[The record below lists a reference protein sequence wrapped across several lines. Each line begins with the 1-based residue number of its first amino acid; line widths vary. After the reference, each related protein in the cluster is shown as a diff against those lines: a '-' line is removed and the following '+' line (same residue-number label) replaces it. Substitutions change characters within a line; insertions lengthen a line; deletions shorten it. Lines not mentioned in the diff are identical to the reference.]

1 MRKHLRGNSGMRFLA
16 ILTAVALT
24 LGSVDVTALAS
35 AAGQNAAEQTAVEP
49 KNTEGQAA
57 VSGETEG
64 QGEPKNDGEQPGGN
78 GNAVP
83 GSGPKQNTDAP
94 EDNETP
100 ADPEGT
106 GETSGEQKD
115 ELETREADI
124 AIYGSTQAESGKLAY
139 LDPTVLRPAG
149 DGRWSN
155 DNGNLLWF
163 GKETDGTPMQY
174 RILSSTNVFSTD
186 AKNGGLLLNSVKKY
200 KTENSENWWGTDFYN
215 TAALTSQESGA
226 IARAKD
232 MSGTSYT
239 TFVFNANRSYYWN
252 ALTALYTDGTDM
264 TGINGASMYLD
275 PSRIL
280 MVSKTGSMKYNSDS
294 ELHSITNEQYK
305 DADWKLTLLDADK
318 SVTDAALSYTGTRTD
333 TGAGQYQI
341 TCTYQGATDDKLSI
355 MVTDKDYNAEGA
367 QILCYG
373 YVNPDN
379 KNNRKTDNGSGSYTI
394 EGTFS
399 IAENTGVTAENL
411 KSSYHM
417 YLIVEHTSGQYN
429 DNLYGTDYASEPYE
443 VQVGEAETHYMCGY
457 TGTSWDEH
465 RKLHP
470 ACGWT
475 YSTYTFKP
483 WNRTDSL
490 PTEAG
495 YYYLV
500 NDVELTETWNVPTGW
515 TYLCLSGK
523 SITMNGNGAAI
534 SVSTNGKLHLTDCK
548 EENNHITHA
557 EGYEGSGIAISGNS
571 NKVDDKGKVYLYN
584 IKITGNKAEKGGG
597 IYCENADSGSF
608 QVSRDTVIDGNTA
621 LDGTTPNNVYLC
633 KDQRIYVQDP
643 GEKMR
648 IGVTT
653 DVTPTEEKSVTIT
666 KFGNIADANYV
677 FSDQEY
683 DMGTVQDTQYSDR
696 YNLTL
701 ILRTAAI
708 TATEAD
714 GTAASRSLGL
724 GTSILRNPAI
734 PTETDAWS
742 GSYVWFGYSFDYNN
756 SNNPGKP
763 VKYRVLSKDTTEL
776 GKNGE
781 HTLFLDSEGLKVDA
795 RTYTGKSNSVITYMS
810 SFYNYSKAAENNA
823 LVVSK
828 ITEQGKEDS
837 PFFILTPEQ
846 AKSGRYGYSNSG
858 TGASIRK
865 GMIGSETQINWWL
878 HGGEAYVT
886 ADGAIAQGNNVA
898 AGGGMTTNVDLS
910 KILLS
915 EVTSNADDG
924 ATGAAGK
931 LGTAYKLTLLAGK
944 DEKSGTENIKIVP
957 DTNIQRTEDEVT
969 LTYDLSHY
977 AKEGYSIS
985 TTYYRINQV
994 SVLFLDKEYTEG
1006 NTNGA
1011 KLLGCV
1017 KVDEQ
1022 KEFKDYKWSNF
1033 YDKGLNGSYTKK
1045 FTVPEGLRDKQCGRD
1060 YHAYLIAEQV
1070 NGEHESN
1077 FASAPVEITIP
1088 KGSYQIVHTVVKP
1101 QGEEVTY
1108 DAQNPIDVTGFFTL
1122 DSRLAPYMDQVTVTY
1137 ELLTGEGVTGV
1148 GTLDENQKLTVTKC
1162 GTFKIK
1168 VTTSAVN
1175 DAAGDPLYSEGEA
1188 VATLT
1193 VKKAAGSMGDV
1204 TVANTDSAKTD
1215 IIYGD
1220 TWSVS
1225 TDSDTNSTVSYTYW
1239 LSSQSE
1245 EQATA
1250 TRPTDVGTYTVKAT
1264 YAATDLYEA
1273 CSKTA
1278 EFTILPRPA
1287 ALQWSETKLTYKGDA
1302 QSVTATVTNKVSPD
1316 TDDSFNLEYTGN
1328 TEIEAG
1334 NYTAGVTA
1342 LGNPNYTLDG
1352 AANTSQSWSIAYLT
1366 APASPLSVTGTKG
1379 QNDWYVS
1386 EVTLRA
1392 ADGYQISA
1400 DGGAT
1405 WQGGFGYTT
1414 SGTYHEGQT
1423 YRLRQT
1429 DTGYI
1434 TAPAALPVIKVDLTA
1449 PTGKLQINTREIEQ
1463 TDSVLWKWFFRE
1475 KAEIT
1480 VTAADEVS
1488 GVAKIEYQSVNA
1500 PGGYQENGYWKKL
1513 DDSNRLTIPVNA
1525 SQILYFKITDSAG
1538 NESILNSNGV
1548 VVYTDATATG
1558 EVNFVKTTTADQDTG
1573 IRVAENTVASIKE
1586 GTEEAAAGAYQI
1598 KEVNGEKHLILTA
1611 AYLKSLTDGTHT
1623 LTAAYDANGHAWDDG
1638 AEGEKPADST
1648 ITVVVSR
1655 AQGVVTILGEQSKVY
1670 DGRPVSRPSITTE
1683 NDRGTNNANV
1693 TIEYKVK
1700 GADDSTY
1707 TKEAPKDYGTYVVRV
1722 TVAQDDSHTEAVVTK
1737 EFSITKKRM
1746 TLTAEDYSGTYDG
1759 QKHAITVTV
1768 TDPADVEISYRAS
1781 ENASWQSTPVT
1792 YRDAGTYTVYYQ
1804 VTSENYETETGSRT
1818 ITITPKTVAL
1828 TWGTTTFTYDGTE
1841 KIPTVTVD
1849 SSSLYSGDSCQVT
1862 GMKGAQKA
1870 AGTYSAEA
1878 AALDN
1883 ANYQLP
1889 DGKTVA
1895 FTIEKAAVTIQAD
1908 DAGKHIE
1915 KADPKLTYRITEGT
1929 LAEGDSLKGI
1939 TVSREKGETAG
1950 AYKIMAGLAAGAE
1963 SENPNYEITVSDK
1976 AGVFTIGDH
1985 DQAKVSAVAAAPTCT
2000 KNGSTEERSCSVCEK
2015 VMTASVEIPALGH
2028 DWTGEWKVV
2037 KEATATEN
2045 GRQEKTCGREG
2056 CGQKMYEVIPATGQS
2071 PDEDGTG
2078 QGDLS
2083 VDLEITQDAPIA
2095 SGGIYNTKKELL
2107 DAPGIFSEAEKT
2119 AIAEGKEAKVWVEI
2133 TKTDLAEEE
2142 KAAFEQEAKKTAGEN
2157 AKLVYFSA
2165 ELFRQIGENVERIS
2179 EPGAKIRLTIRIPD
2193 ELVNTDSTISR
2204 EYFIL
2209 RMHDGELTVLN
2220 GSFDKD
2226 TREYTFETDKF
2237 SDYAIVCK
2245 DTKIETKP
2253 DDKKTGSSGGSSKAP
2268 VTSAATGDRNQ
2279 PLAWMLLAVAAT
2291 GIIAVAIR
2299 RKKRQ

>member
-1 MRKHLRGNSGMRFLA
+1 MRKYLRGNSGMRFLA

-49 KNTEGQAA
+49 KNTEGRAA

-64 QGEPKNDGEQPGGN
+64 QDEPENDGDQPGVN
-78 GNAVP
+78 ENTKP
-83 GSGPKQNTDAP
+83 GSAPKQNTDAP

-106 GETSGEQKD
+106 GETS
-115 ELETREADI
+115 ADP
-124 AIYGSTQAESGKLAY
+124 E
-139 LDPTVLRPAG
+139 
-149 DGRWSN
+149 
-155 DNGNLLWF
+155 
-163 GKETDGTPMQY
+163 
-174 RILSSTNVFSTD
+174 
-186 AKNGGLLLNSVKKY
+186 
-200 KTENSENWWGTDFYN
+200 GTD
-215 TAALTSQESGA
+215 E
-226 IARAKD
+226 
-232 MSGTSYT
+232 
-239 TFVFNANRSYYWN
+239 
-252 ALTALYTDGTDM
+252 
-264 TGINGASMYLD
+264 
-275 PSRIL
+275 
-280 MVSKTGSMKYNSDS
+280 
-294 ELHSITNEQYK
+294 
-305 DADWKLTLLDADK
+305 
-318 SVTDAALSYTGTRTD
+318 
-333 TGAGQYQI
+333 
-341 TCTYQGATDDKLSI
+341 
-355 MVTDKDYNAEGA
+355 
-367 QILCYG
+367 
-373 YVNPDN
+373 
-379 KNNRKTDNGSGSYTI
+379 
-394 EGTFS
+394 
-399 IAENTGVTAENL
+399 
-411 KSSYHM
+411 
-417 YLIVEHTSGQYN
+417 TSGQYN
-429 DNLYGTDYASEPYE
+429 NDLYGTDYASEPYE
-443 VQVGEAETHYMCGY
+443 VQVGESETHYMCGY
-457 TGTSWDEH
+457 TGTNWDEH
-465 RKLHP
+465 IKLHP
-470 ACGWT
+470 ACGWR
-475 YSTYTFKP
+475 YNIYTFTP

-495 YYYLV
+495 SYYLV

-523 SITMNGNGAAI
+523 SITMKGNGAAI
-534 SVSTNGKLHLTDCK
+534 SVSTNGKLLLTDC
-548 EENNHITHA
+548 EEADNRITHA
-557 EGYEGSGIAISGNS
+557 EGYEGSGIALSGS
-571 NKVDDKGKVYLYN
+571 GSKGDDEGKVYLYN

-597 IYCENADSGSF
+597 IYCENADEGSF

-621 LDGTTPNNVYLC
+621 LDGTTPDNVYLC
-633 KDQRIYVQDP
+633 KNQRIYVQDP

-653 DVTPTEEKSVTIT
+653 DVTPTEEKPVTIT
-666 KFGNIADANYV
+666 KFGNVTNANYV

-701 ILRTAAI
+701 IPRTAAI
-708 TATEAD
+708 TATDAD
-714 GTAASRSLGL
+714 GTVTSRSLGL
-724 GTSILRNPAI
+724 GTSIMRNPAI

-742 GSYVWFGYSFDYNN
+742 GSYVWFGYSFDYNA

-781 HTLFLDSEGLKVDA
+781 HTLFLDSEGLKVDE
-795 RTYTGKSNSVITYMS
+795 RKYSSDKSSGSPVISYMS
-810 SFYNYSKAAENNA
+810 DFYRYSKTAEKNA
-823 LVVSK
+823 LVVST
-828 ITEQGKEDS
+828 ITETGGENC

-858 TGASIRK
+858 TGAGRGKSL
-865 GMIGSETQINWWL
+865 MGSGEKIKWWL
-878 HGGEAYVT
+878 HGGESYVT
-886 ADGAIAQGNNVA
+886 TDGTIVQGKDTT

-915 EVTSNADDG
+915 EVTSNADDA

-944 DEKSGTENIKIVP
+944 QDNGTENMRIDSTDV
-957 DTNIQRTEDEVT
+957 QRTEDEVT

-977 AKEGYSIS
+977 AKEGYPAS

-1022 KEFKDYKWSNF
+1022 KEFKDNKWNTS
-1033 YDKGLNGSYTKK
+1033 YDKGLNGSCTKK
-1045 FTVPEGLRDKQCGRD
+1045 FTVPEGLENKQCGKD

-1088 KGSYQIVHTVVKP
+1088 KGSYRIVHTVVKP
-1101 QGEEVTY
+1101 QGDEVTY
-1108 DAQNPIDVTGFFTL
+1108 DAKNPIDVTGFFTL
-1122 DSRLAPYMDQVTVTY
+1122 DSRLAPYKDQVTVTY
-1137 ELLTGEGVTGV
+1137 ELLTGESVTGV

-1175 DAAGDPLYSEGEA
+1175 DTAGDPLYSEGEA

-1220 TWSVS
+1220 TWTAS
-1225 TDSDTNSTVSYTYW
+1225 TSSTTNQDVSYTYW

-1250 TRPTDVGTYTVKAT
+1250 TLPTAAGTYTVRAT
-1264 YAATDLYEA
+1264 YAATDLYEV

-1316 TDDSFNLEYTGN
+1316 TDDSFKLEYTGN
-1328 TEIEAG
+1328 TEKEAG

-1366 APASPLSVTGTKG
+1366 APASPLSVTGTEG

-1386 EVTLRA
+1386 EVTLKA

-1429 DTGYI
+1429 ATGYI
-1434 TAPAALPVIKVDLTA
+1434 TAPTALPIIKVDLTA

-1513 DDSNRLTIPVNA
+1513 DTNSLAIPANA
-1525 SQILYFKITDSAG
+1525 SQILYFKITDNAG
-1538 NESILNSNGV
+1538 NVTILNSNGV

-1586 GTEEAAAGAYQI
+1586 GTEEVAAGAYQI

-1611 AYLKSLTDGTHT
+1611 AYLKSLTDGAHT
-1623 LTAAYDANGHAWDDG
+1623 LTAAYDANGHAWEDG

-1670 DGRPVSRPSITTE
+1670 DGRPVSKPSITTDNE
-1683 NDRGTNNANV
+1683 RGTNDANV
-1693 TIEYKVK
+1693 TIVYKVK

-1746 TLTAEDYSGTYDG
+1746 TLTAEDCSGTYDG

-1781 ENASWQSTPVT
+1781 EDASWQSAPVT

-1828 TWGTTTFTYDGTE
+1828 TWGTTMFTYDGIE

-1849 SSSLYSGDSCQVT
+1849 SSSLCDGDSCQVT

-1870 AGTYSAEA
+1870 AGIYRAEA

-1889 DGKTVA
+1889 DGKTAA
-1895 FTIEKAAVTIQAD
+1895 FTIQKAAVTIQAD

-1915 KADPKLTYRITEGT
+1915 KADPKLTYRIAEGT

-1976 AGVFTIGDH
+1976 AGAFTIGDH
-1985 DQAKVSAVAAAPTCT
+1985 DQAKVSAAAAAPTCT

-2015 VMTASVEIPALGH
+2015 VMIASVEIPALGH

-2078 QGDLS
+2078 QGDLR

-2107 DAPGIFSEAEKT
+2107 DAPGIFSEAEKA

-2157 AKLVYFSA
+2157 ARLVYFSA
-2165 ELFRQIGENVERIS
+2165 ELFRQIGESVERIS
-2179 EPGAKIRLTIRIPD
+2179 EPGAKIHLTIRIPD

-2204 EYFIL
+2204 EYLIL

-2245 DTKIETKP
+2245 DTRIETKP
-2253 DDKKTGSSGGSSKAP
+2253 DDRKNDSKGSSGGSSKAP
-2268 VTSAATGDRNQ
+2268 VTSANTGDRNQ
-2279 PLAWMLLAVAAT
+2279 PLAWMILAVAAT
-2291 GIIAVAIR
+2291 GIIAAAIR

>member
-1 MRKHLRGNSGMRFLA
+1 MRKYLRGNSGMRFLA

-35 AAGQNAAEQTAVEP
+35 AAEQTAVEP
-49 KNTEGQAA
+49 EDTEGRAA
-57 VSGETEG
+57 VSGENEG
-64 QGEPKNDGEQPGGN
+64 QDEPENDGEQPGVN
-78 GNAVP
+78 ENTKP
-83 GSGPKQNTDAP
+83 GSAPKQNTDAP

-100 ADPEGT
+100 AAPEGT
-106 GETSGEQKD
+106 GETS
-115 ELETREADI
+115 ADP
-124 AIYGSTQAESGKLAY
+124 E
-139 LDPTVLRPAG
+139 
-149 DGRWSN
+149 
-155 DNGNLLWF
+155 
-163 GKETDGTPMQY
+163 
-174 RILSSTNVFSTD
+174 
-186 AKNGGLLLNSVKKY
+186 
-200 KTENSENWWGTDFYN
+200 GTD
-215 TAALTSQESGA
+215 E
-226 IARAKD
+226 
-232 MSGTSYT
+232 
-239 TFVFNANRSYYWN
+239 
-252 ALTALYTDGTDM
+252 
-264 TGINGASMYLD
+264 
-275 PSRIL
+275 
-280 MVSKTGSMKYNSDS
+280 
-294 ELHSITNEQYK
+294 
-305 DADWKLTLLDADK
+305 
-318 SVTDAALSYTGTRTD
+318 
-333 TGAGQYQI
+333 
-341 TCTYQGATDDKLSI
+341 
-355 MVTDKDYNAEGA
+355 
-367 QILCYG
+367 
-373 YVNPDN
+373 
-379 KNNRKTDNGSGSYTI
+379 
-394 EGTFS
+394 
-399 IAENTGVTAENL
+399 
-411 KSSYHM
+411 
-417 YLIVEHTSGQYN
+417 TSGQYN
-429 DNLYGTDYASEPYE
+429 NDLYGTDYASEPYE
-443 VQVGEAETHYMCGY
+443 VQVGESETHYMCGY

-465 RKLHP
+465 KKLHP
-470 ACGWT
+470 ACGWR
-475 YSTYTFKP
+475 YNIYTFTP

-495 YYYLV
+495 NYYLV

-523 SITMNGNGAAI
+523 SITMKGNGAAI
-534 SVSTNGKLHLTDCK
+534 SVSTKGKLHLTDCK
-548 EENNHITHA
+548 EADNRITHA
-557 EGYEGSGIAISGNS
+557 EGYEGSGIAISGS
-571 NKVDDKGKVYLYN
+571 SSKGDDEGKVYLYN

-597 IYCENADSGSF
+597 IYCENADEGSF

-621 LDGTTPNNVYLC
+621 LDGTTPDNVYLC
-633 KDQRIYVQDP
+633 KNQRIYVQDP

-653 DVTPTEEKSVTIT
+653 DVAPTEEKPVTIT
-666 KFGNIADANYV
+666 KFGNVTNANYV

-683 DMGTVQDTQYSDR
+683 DMGTVQDTQYS
-696 YNLTL
+696 NL
-701 ILRTAAI
+701 ILIPRTAAI
-708 TATEAD
+708 TATDAD
-714 GTAASRSLGL
+714 GTVTSRSLGL
-724 GTSILRNPAI
+724 GTSIMRNPAI

-742 GSYVWFGYSFDYNN
+742 GSYVWFGYSFDYNA

-781 HTLFLDSEGLKVDA
+781 HTLFLDSEGLKVDE
-795 RTYTGKSNSVITYMS
+795 RKYSSDKSSGYPVISYIS
-810 SFYNYSKAAENNA
+810 DFYGYSKTAEKNA
-823 LVVSK
+823 LVVST
-828 ITEQGKEDS
+828 ITETGGENC

-858 TGASIRK
+858 TGAGRGKSL
-865 GMIGSETQINWWL
+865 IGSGKEIKWWL
-878 HGGEAYVT
+878 HGGESYVT
-886 ADGAIAQGNNVA
+886 TDGTIVQGKDTT

-915 EVTSNADDG
+915 EVV
-924 ATGAAGK
+924 TGEAGK
-931 LGTAYKLTLLAGK
+931 LGAEYKLTLLAGK
-944 DEKSGTENIKIVP
+944 NDYDRENIKIEP
-957 DTNIQRTEDEVT
+957 DTTDIKRTEDEVT
-969 LTYDLSHY
+969 VSYTLRNTNW
-977 AKEGYSIS
+977 
-985 TTYYRINQV
+985 TTYRINQV
-994 SVLFLDKEYTEG
+994 SVLFFDKPYG
-1006 NTNGA
+1006 DSDA
-1011 KLLGCV
+1011 KLLAYEKIEGQQFSN
-1017 KVDEQ
+1017 KNDYGIYVDQ
-1022 KEFKDYKWSNF
+1022 SR
-1033 YDKGLNGSYTKK
+1033 KK
-1045 FTVPEGLRDKQCGRD
+1045 SFTVPEGLRDKQCGVN

-1101 QGEEVTY
+1101 QGDEVTY

-1122 DSRLAPYMDQVTVTY
+1122 DSRLTPYKDKVTVTY
-1137 ELLTGEGVTGV
+1137 ELLTGEGVTGT
-1148 GTLDENQKLTVTKC
+1148 GTLDENHRLTVTKC

-1175 DAAGDPLYSEGEA
+1175 DTAGDPLYSEGEA

-1220 TWSVS
+1220 TWTAS
-1225 TDSDTNSTVSYTYW
+1225 TSSTTNQDVSYTYW
-1239 LSSQSE
+1239 LNSQSE
-1245 EQATA
+1245 EQAAA
-1250 TRPTDVGTYTVKAT
+1250 TQPTDAGTYTVKAT

-1278 EFTILPRPA
+1278 EFTILPKPA

-1316 TDDSFNLEYTGN
+1316 TDDSFKLEYTGN
-1328 TEIEAG
+1328 TEKEAG

-1429 DTGYI
+1429 ATGYI
-1434 TAPAALPVIKVDLTA
+1434 TAPTALPVIKVDLTA

-1463 TDSVLWKWFFRE
+1463 TDRILWKWFFRE
-1475 KAEIT
+1475 KAEIA

-1488 GVAKIEYQSVNA
+1488 GVARIEYQSVNA

-1513 DDSNRLTIPVNA
+1513 DTNSLAIPANA
-1525 SQILYFKITDSAG
+1525 SQILYFKITDNAG
-1538 NESILNSNGV
+1538 NVTILNSNGV

-1586 GTEEAAAGAYQI
+1586 GTEDVAAGAYQI

-1611 AYLKSLTDGTHT
+1611 AYLKSLTDGAHT
-1623 LTAAYDANGHAWDDG
+1623 LTAAYDANGHAWEDG

-1707 TKEAPKDYGTYVVRV
+1707 TKEAPKDYGTYVIRV

-1759 QKHAITVTV
+1759 QKHGITVTV
-1768 TDPADVEISYRAS
+1768 TEPADAEISYRAS
-1781 ENASWQSTPVT
+1781 EDASWQSAPVT

-1828 TWGTTTFTYDGTE
+1828 TWGITMFTYDGTE
-1841 KIPTVTVD
+1841 KIPTVTVN
-1849 SSSLYSGDSCQVT
+1849 SSSLCDGDSCQVT

-1870 AGTYSAEA
+1870 AGTYRAEV

-1889 DGKTVA
+1889 DGKTAV
-1895 FTIEKAAVTIQAD
+1895 FTIQKAAVTIQAD

-1939 TVSREKGETAG
+1939 TVSREEGETAG
-1950 AYKIMAGLAAGAE
+1950 AYKIIAGLAAGAE

-1976 AGVFTIGDH
+1976 AGAFTIGDH
-1985 DQAKVSAVAAAPTCT
+1985 DQAKVSAAAAAPTCT

-2015 VMTASVEIPALGH
+2015 VMIASVEIPALGH

-2078 QGDLS
+2078 QGDLR

-2299 RKKRQ
+2299 RKK

>member
-1 MRKHLRGNSGMRFLA
+1 MRKYLRGNSGMRFLA

-49 KNTEGQAA
+49 EDTEGRAA

-64 QGEPKNDGEQPGGN
+64 KDEPENDGEQPGVN
-78 GNAVP
+78 ENTKP
-83 GSGPKQNTDAP
+83 GSAPKQNTDAP

-100 ADPEGT
+100 AAPEGT
-106 GETSGEQKD
+106 D
-115 ELETREADI
+115 E
-124 AIYGSTQAESGKLAY
+124 
-139 LDPTVLRPAG
+139 
-149 DGRWSN
+149 
-155 DNGNLLWF
+155 
-163 GKETDGTPMQY
+163 
-174 RILSSTNVFSTD
+174 
-186 AKNGGLLLNSVKKY
+186 
-200 KTENSENWWGTDFYN
+200 
-215 TAALTSQESGA
+215 
-226 IARAKD
+226 
-232 MSGTSYT
+232 
-239 TFVFNANRSYYWN
+239 
-252 ALTALYTDGTDM
+252 
-264 TGINGASMYLD
+264 
-275 PSRIL
+275 
-280 MVSKTGSMKYNSDS
+280 
-294 ELHSITNEQYK
+294 
-305 DADWKLTLLDADK
+305 
-318 SVTDAALSYTGTRTD
+318 
-333 TGAGQYQI
+333 
-341 TCTYQGATDDKLSI
+341 
-355 MVTDKDYNAEGA
+355 
-367 QILCYG
+367 
-373 YVNPDN
+373 
-379 KNNRKTDNGSGSYTI
+379 
-394 EGTFS
+394 
-399 IAENTGVTAENL
+399 
-411 KSSYHM
+411 
-417 YLIVEHTSGQYN
+417 TSGQYN
-429 DNLYGTDYASEPYE
+429 NDLYGTDYASEPYE
-443 VQVGEAETHYMCGY
+443 VQVGESEMHYMCGY

-465 RKLHP
+465 KKLHP
-470 ACGWT
+470 ACGWR
-475 YSTYTFKP
+475 YNIYTFTP

-495 YYYLV
+495 NYYLV

-523 SITMNGNGAAI
+523 SITMKGNGAVI
-534 SVSTNGKLHLTDCK
+534 SVSTKGKLHLTDCK
-548 EENNHITHA
+548 EADNRITHA
-557 EGYEGSGIAISGNS
+557 EGYAGSGIAISGS
-571 NKVDDKGKVYLYN
+571 SSKGDDEGKVYLYN

-597 IYCENADSGSF
+597 IYCENADEGSF

-621 LDGTTPNNVYLC
+621 LDGTTPDNVYLC
-633 KDQRIYVQDP
+633 KNQRIYVQDP

-653 DVTPTEEKSVTIT
+653 DVAPTEEKPVTIT
-666 KFGNIADANYV
+666 KFGNVTNANYV

-683 DMGTVQDTQYSDR
+683 DMGTVQDTQYS
-696 YNLTL
+696 NLTL
-701 ILRTAAI
+701 IPRTAAI
-708 TATEAD
+708 TTTDAD
-714 GTAASRSLGL
+714 GTVTSRSLGL
-724 GTSILRNPAI
+724 GTSIMRNPAI

-742 GSYVWFGYSFDYNN
+742 GSYVWFGYSFNYNAL
-756 SNNPGKP
+756 NNPGKP

-781 HTLFLDSEGLKVDA
+781 HTLFLDSEGLKVDE
-795 RTYTGKSNSVITYMS
+795 RKYSSDKSSGYPVISYMS
-810 SFYNYSKAAENNA
+810 DFYGYSKAAEKNA
-823 LVVSK
+823 LVVST
-828 ITEQGKEDS
+828 ITETGGENC

-858 TGASIRK
+858 TGAGRGKSL
-865 GMIGSETQINWWL
+865 IGSGKEIKWWL
-878 HGGEAYVT
+878 HGGESYVT
-886 ADGAIAQGNNVA
+886 TDGTIVQGKDTT

-915 EVTSNADDG
+915 EVV
-924 ATGAAGK
+924 TGEAGK
-931 LGTAYKLTLLAGK
+931 LGAEYKLTLLAGK
-944 DEKSGTENIKIVP
+944 NDYDRENIKIEP
-957 DTNIQRTEDEVT
+957 DTTDIKRTEDEVT
-969 LTYDLSHY
+969 VSYTLRNTNW
-977 AKEGYSIS
+977 
-985 TTYYRINQV
+985 TTYRINQV
-994 SVLFLDKEYTEG
+994 SVLFFDKPYG
-1006 NTNGA
+1006 DSDA
-1011 KLLGCV
+1011 KLLAYEKIEGQQFSN
-1017 KVDEQ
+1017 KNDYGIYVDQRRE
-1022 KEFKDYKWSNF
+1022 KS
-1033 YDKGLNGSYTKK
+1033 

-1088 KGSYQIVHTVVKP
+1088 KGSYQIVHTVVNP

-1122 DSRLAPYMDQVTVTY
+1122 DSRLAPYKDKVTVTY
-1137 ELLTGEGVTGV
+1137 ELLTGEGVTGT
-1148 GTLDENQKLTVTKC
+1148 GTLDENHRLTVTKC

-1175 DAAGDPLYSEGEA
+1175 DTAGDPLYSEGEA

-1215 IIYGD
+1215 ILYGD
-1220 TWSVS
+1220 TWTAS
-1225 TDSDTNSTVSYTYW
+1225 TSSTTNQDVSYTYW

-1245 EQATA
+1245 EQAAA
-1250 TRPTDVGTYTVKAT
+1250 TQPNDAGTYTVKAT

-1316 TDDSFNLEYTGN
+1316 TDDSFKLEYIGN
-1328 TEIEAG
+1328 TETEAG
-1334 NYTAGVTA
+1334 NYTARVTA
-1342 LGNPNYTLDG
+1342 LGNPNYTLDS

-1366 APASPLSVTGTKG
+1366 APESPLSVTGTEG
-1379 QNDWYVS
+1379 QNGWYVS

-1400 DGGAT
+1400 DDGAT
-1405 WQGGFGYTT
+1405 WQDSFVYAV
-1414 SGTYHEGQT
+1414 SGSHNEKQT
-1423 YRLRQT
+1423 YCLRQT
-1429 DTGYI
+1429 ATGYI
-1434 TAPAALPVIKVDLTA
+1434 TAPTALPVIKVDLTA

-1463 TDSVLWKWFFRE
+1463 TDRILWKWFFRE

-1488 GVAKIEYQSVNA
+1488 GAARIEYQSVNV

-1513 DDSNRLTIPVNA
+1513 DDSNRLAIPANA
-1525 SQILYFKITDSAG
+1525 SQILYFKITDNAG
-1538 NESILNSNGV
+1538 NVTILNSNGV

-1558 EVNFVKTTTADQDTG
+1558 EVSFVKTTTADQDTG

-1586 GTEEAAAGAYQI
+1586 GTEDVAAGAYQI

-1611 AYLKSLTDGTHT
+1611 AYLKSLTDGAHT
-1623 LTAAYDANGHAWDDG
+1623 LTAAYDANGHAWEDG

-1670 DGRPVSRPSITTE
+1670 DGRPVSKPSITTDNE
-1683 NDRGTNNANV
+1683 RGTNDANV
-1693 TIEYKVK
+1693 TIVYKVK

-1722 TVAQDDSHTEAVVTK
+1722 TVAQDDSHTEAVDTK

-1759 QKHAITVTV
+1759 QKHGITVTV
-1768 TDPADVEISYRAS
+1768 TEPADAEISYRAS
-1781 ENASWQSTPVT
+1781 EDASWQSAPVT

-1828 TWGTTTFTYDGTE
+1828 TWGTTMFTYDGTE

-1849 SSSLYSGDSCQVT
+1849 SSSLCDGDSCQVT

-1870 AGTYSAEA
+1870 AGIYRAEA

-1889 DGKTVA
+1889 DGKTAA
-1895 FTIEKAAVTIQAD
+1895 FTIQKAAVTIQAD

-1915 KADPKLTYRITEGT
+1915 KADPKLTYRIAEGT

-1976 AGVFTIGDH
+1976 AGAFTIGDH
-1985 DQAKVSAVAAAPTCT
+1985 DQAKVSAAAAAPTCT

-2015 VMTASVEIPALGH
+2015 VMIASVEIPALGH

-2078 QGDLS
+2078 QGDLR

-2107 DAPGIFSEAEKT
+2107 DAPGIFSEAEKA

-2157 AKLVYFSA
+2157 ARLVYFSA
-2165 ELFRQIGENVERIS
+2165 ELFRQIGESVERIS
-2179 EPGAKIRLTIRIPD
+2179 EPGAKIHLTIRIPD

-2204 EYFIL
+2204 EYLIL

-2245 DTKIETKP
+2245 DTRIETKP
-2253 DDKKTGSSGGSSKAP
+2253 DDRKNDSKGSSGGSSKAP
-2268 VTSAATGDRNQ
+2268 VTSANTGDRNQ
-2279 PLAWMLLAVAAT
+2279 PLAWMILAVAAT
-2291 GIIAVAIR
+2291 GIIAAAIR

>member
-1 MRKHLRGNSGMRFLA
+1 MRKYLRGNSGMRFLA

-49 KNTEGQAA
+49 EDTEGRAA

-64 QGEPKNDGEQPGGN
+64 QDEPENDGEQPGVN
-78 GNAVP
+78 ENTKP
-83 GSGPKQNTDAP
+83 GSAPKQNTDAP

-106 GETSGEQKD
+106 GETS
-115 ELETREADI
+115 ADP
-124 AIYGSTQAESGKLAY
+124 E
-139 LDPTVLRPAG
+139 
-149 DGRWSN
+149 
-155 DNGNLLWF
+155 
-163 GKETDGTPMQY
+163 
-174 RILSSTNVFSTD
+174 
-186 AKNGGLLLNSVKKY
+186 
-200 KTENSENWWGTDFYN
+200 GTD
-215 TAALTSQESGA
+215 E
-226 IARAKD
+226 
-232 MSGTSYT
+232 
-239 TFVFNANRSYYWN
+239 
-252 ALTALYTDGTDM
+252 
-264 TGINGASMYLD
+264 
-275 PSRIL
+275 
-280 MVSKTGSMKYNSDS
+280 
-294 ELHSITNEQYK
+294 
-305 DADWKLTLLDADK
+305 
-318 SVTDAALSYTGTRTD
+318 
-333 TGAGQYQI
+333 
-341 TCTYQGATDDKLSI
+341 
-355 MVTDKDYNAEGA
+355 
-367 QILCYG
+367 
-373 YVNPDN
+373 
-379 KNNRKTDNGSGSYTI
+379 
-394 EGTFS
+394 
-399 IAENTGVTAENL
+399 
-411 KSSYHM
+411 
-417 YLIVEHTSGQYN
+417 TSGQYN
-429 DNLYGTDYASEPYE
+429 NDLYGTDYASEPYE
-443 VQVGEAETHYMCGY
+443 VQVGESETHYMCGY

-465 RKLHP
+465 KKLHP
-470 ACGWT
+470 ACGWR
-475 YSTYTFKP
+475 YNIYTFTP

-495 YYYLV
+495 NYYLV

-523 SITMNGNGAAI
+523 SITMKGNGAAI
-534 SVSTNGKLHLTDCK
+534 SVSTKGKLHLTDCK
-548 EENNHITHA
+548 EADNRITHA
-557 EGYEGSGIAISGNS
+557 EGYEGSGIAISGS
-571 NKVDDKGKVYLYN
+571 SSKGDDEGKVYLYN

-597 IYCENADSGSF
+597 IYCENADEGSF

-621 LDGTTPNNVYLC
+621 LDGTTPDNVYLC
-633 KDQRIYVQDP
+633 KNQRIYVQDP

-653 DVTPTEEKSVTIT
+653 DVTPTEEKPVTIT
-666 KFGNIADANYV
+666 KFGNVTNANYV

-683 DMGTVQDTQYSDR
+683 DMGTVQDTQYS
-696 YNLTL
+696 NLTL
-701 ILRTAAI
+701 IPRTAAI
-708 TATEAD
+708 TATDAD
-714 GTAASRSLGL
+714 GTVTSRSLGL
-724 GTSILRNPAI
+724 GTSIMRNPAI

-742 GSYVWFGYSFDYNN
+742 GSYVWFGYSFNYNAL
-756 SNNPGKP
+756 NNPGKP

-781 HTLFLDSEGLKVDA
+781 HTLFLDSEGLKVDE
-795 RTYTGKSNSVITYMS
+795 RKYSSDKSSGYPVISYMS
-810 SFYNYSKAAENNA
+810 DFYGYSKTAEKNA
-823 LVVSK
+823 LVVST
-828 ITEQGKEDS
+828 ITETGGENC

-858 TGASIRK
+858 TGAGRGKSL
-865 GMIGSETQINWWL
+865 IGSGKEIKWWL
-878 HGGEAYVT
+878 HGGESYVT
-886 ADGAIAQGNNVA
+886 TDGTIVQGKDTT

-915 EVTSNADDG
+915 EVV
-924 ATGAAGK
+924 TGEAGK
-931 LGTAYKLTLLAGK
+931 LGAEYKLTLLAGK
-944 DEKSGTENIKIVP
+944 NDYDRENIKIEP
-957 DTNIQRTEDEVT
+957 DTTDIKRTEDEVT
-969 LTYDLSHY
+969 VSYTLRNTNW
-977 AKEGYSIS
+977 
-985 TTYYRINQV
+985 TTYRINQV
-994 SVLFLDKEYTEG
+994 SVLFFDKPYG
-1006 NTNGA
+1006 DSDA
-1011 KLLGCV
+1011 KLLAYEKIEGQQFSN
-1017 KVDEQ
+1017 KNDYGIYVDQ
-1022 KEFKDYKWSNF
+1022 SR
-1033 YDKGLNGSYTKK
+1033 KK
-1045 FTVPEGLRDKQCGRD
+1045 SFTVPEGLRDKQCGVD

-1101 QGEEVTY
+1101 QGDEVTY

-1122 DSRLAPYMDQVTVTY
+1122 DSRLTPYKDKVTVTY
-1137 ELLTGEGVTGV
+1137 ELLTGEGVTGT
-1148 GTLDENQKLTVTKC
+1148 GTLDENHRLTVTKC

-1175 DAAGDPLYSEGEA
+1175 DTAGDPLYSEGEA

-1220 TWSVS
+1220 TWTAS
-1225 TDSDTNSTVSYTYW
+1225 TSSTTNQDVSYTYW

-1245 EQATA
+1245 EQAAA
-1250 TRPTDVGTYTVKAT
+1250 TQPTDAGTYTVKAT

-1316 TDDSFNLEYTGN
+1316 TDDSFKLEYTGN
-1328 TEIEAG
+1328 TETEAG

-1342 LGNPNYTLDG
+1342 LGNPNYTLDS
-1352 AANTSQSWSIAYLT
+1352 ATNTSQSWSIAYLT

-1429 DTGYI
+1429 ATGYI
-1434 TAPAALPVIKVDLTA
+1434 TAPTALPVIKVDLTA

-1463 TDSVLWKWFFRE
+1463 TDRILWKWFFRE

-1488 GVAKIEYQSVNA
+1488 GVARIEYQSVNA

-1513 DDSNRLTIPVNA
+1513 DTNSLAIPANA
-1525 SQILYFKITDSAG
+1525 SQILYFKITDNAG
-1538 NESILNSNGV
+1538 NVTILNSNGV

-1586 GTEEAAAGAYQI
+1586 GTEDVAAGAYQI

-1611 AYLKSLTDGTHT
+1611 AYLKSLTDGAHT
-1623 LTAAYDANGHAWDDG
+1623 LTAAYDANGHAWEDG

-1655 AQGVVTILGEQSKVY
+1655 AQGVVTIFGEQSKVY
-1670 DGRPVSRPSITTE
+1670 DGRPVSKPSITTDNE
-1683 NDRGTNNANV
+1683 RGTNDANV
-1693 TIEYKVK
+1693 TIVYKVK

-1707 TKEAPKDYGTYVVRV
+1707 TKEAPKDYGTYVIRV

-1862 GMKGAQKA
+1862 DMKGAQKA

-1889 DGKTVA
+1889 DEKTAA
-1895 FTIEKAAVTIQAD
+1895 FTIHKAAVTIQAD

-1915 KADPKLTYRITEGT
+1915 KADPKLTYHITEGT
-1929 LAEGDSLKGI
+1929 LAEGDSLNGI
-1939 TVSREKGETAG
+1939 TVSREEGETAG

-1985 DQAKVSAVAAAPTCT
+1985 DQAKVSAAAAAPTCT

-2015 VMTASVEIPALGH
+2015 VMTASVKIPALGH

-2078 QGDLS
+2078 QGDLR

-2209 RMHDGELTVLN
+2209 RMHEGELTVLN

-2237 SDYAIVCK
+2237 SGYAIVCK

-2268 VTSAATGDRNQ
+2268 VTSANTGDRNQ

>member
-1 MRKHLRGNSGMRFLA
+1 MRKYLRGNSGMRFLA

-49 KNTEGQAA
+49 EDTEGRAA

-64 QGEPKNDGEQPGGN
+64 KDEPENDGEQPGVN
-78 GNAVP
+78 ENTKP
-83 GSGPKQNTDAP
+83 GSAPKQNTDAP

-106 GETSGEQKD
+106 D
-115 ELETREADI
+115 E
-124 AIYGSTQAESGKLAY
+124 
-139 LDPTVLRPAG
+139 
-149 DGRWSN
+149 
-155 DNGNLLWF
+155 
-163 GKETDGTPMQY
+163 
-174 RILSSTNVFSTD
+174 
-186 AKNGGLLLNSVKKY
+186 
-200 KTENSENWWGTDFYN
+200 
-215 TAALTSQESGA
+215 
-226 IARAKD
+226 
-232 MSGTSYT
+232 
-239 TFVFNANRSYYWN
+239 
-252 ALTALYTDGTDM
+252 
-264 TGINGASMYLD
+264 
-275 PSRIL
+275 
-280 MVSKTGSMKYNSDS
+280 
-294 ELHSITNEQYK
+294 
-305 DADWKLTLLDADK
+305 
-318 SVTDAALSYTGTRTD
+318 
-333 TGAGQYQI
+333 
-341 TCTYQGATDDKLSI
+341 
-355 MVTDKDYNAEGA
+355 
-367 QILCYG
+367 
-373 YVNPDN
+373 
-379 KNNRKTDNGSGSYTI
+379 
-394 EGTFS
+394 
-399 IAENTGVTAENL
+399 
-411 KSSYHM
+411 
-417 YLIVEHTSGQYN
+417 TSGQYN
-429 DNLYGTDYASEPYE
+429 NDLYGTDYASEPYE
-443 VQVGEAETHYMCGY
+443 VQVGESETHYMCGY
-457 TGTSWDEH
+457 TGTNWDEH
-465 RKLHP
+465 IKLHP
-470 ACGWT
+470 ACGWK
-475 YSTYTFKP
+475 YSSYTFTP

-495 YYYLV
+495 NYYLV

-523 SITMNGNGAAI
+523 SITMKGNGAAI
-534 SVSTNGKLHLTDCK
+534 SVSTKGKLHLTDCK
-548 EENNHITHA
+548 EADNRITHA
-557 EGYEGSGIAISGNS
+557 EGYAGSGIAISGS
-571 NKVDDKGKVYLYN
+571 SSKVDDDGKVCLYN

-597 IYCENADSGSF
+597 IYCENADEGSF

-621 LDGTTPNNVYLC
+621 LDGTTPDNVYLC
-633 KDQRIYVQDP
+633 KNQRIYVQDP

-653 DVTPTEEKSVTIT
+653 DVTPTEEKPVTIT
-666 KFGNIADANYV
+666 KFGNVTNANYV

-701 ILRTAAI
+701 IPRTAAI
-708 TATEAD
+708 TATDAD
-714 GTAASRSLGL
+714 GRVTSRSLGL
-724 GTSILRNPAI
+724 GTSIMRNPAI

-742 GSYVWFGYSFDYNN
+742 GSYVWFGYSFDYNA
-756 SNNPGKP
+756 SSNPGKP

-781 HTLFLDSEGLKVDA
+781 HTLFLDSEGLKVDE
-795 RTYTGKSNSVITYMS
+795 RKYSSDKSSGYPVISYMS
-810 SFYNYSKAAENNA
+810 DFYRYSKTAENNA
-823 LVVSK
+823 LVFSK
-828 ITEQGKEDS
+828 ITETGEENS

-846 AKSGRYGYSNSG
+846 ARSGRYGYSNSG
-858 TGASIRK
+858 TGAGRGKSL
-865 GMIGSETQINWWL
+865 MGSGEKIKWWL
-878 HGGEAYVT
+878 HGGESYVT
-886 ADGAIAQGNNVA
+886 TDGTIVQGKDTT
-898 AGGGMTTNVDLS
+898 AGGGMTTNVNLTNV
-910 KILLS
+910 LLS
-915 EVTSNADDG
+915 EVTSNADDA

-944 DEKSGTENIKIVP
+944 QDNGTENMKIDSKDV
-957 DTNIQRTEDEVT
+957 QRTEDEVT

-977 AKEGYSIS
+977 AKEGYSES

-1022 KEFKDYKWSNF
+1022 KEFKDNKWNTS

-1045 FTVPEGLRDKQCGRD
+1045 FTVPEGLRDKQCGVD

-1122 DSRLAPYMDQVTVTY
+1122 DSRLAPYKDQVTVTY

-1148 GTLDENQKLTVTKC
+1148 GTLDDQKLTVTKC

-1175 DAAGDPLYSEGEA
+1175 DTAGDPLYSEGEA

-1220 TWSVS
+1220 TWTAS
-1225 TDSDTNSTVSYTYW
+1225 TSSTTNQDVSYTYW

-1245 EQATA
+1245 EQAAA
-1250 TRPTDVGTYTVKAT
+1250 TQPTDAGTYTVKAT

-1287 ALQWSETKLTYKGDA
+1287 VLQWSETKLTYKGDA

-1316 TDDSFNLEYTGN
+1316 TDDSFKLEYIGN
-1328 TEIEAG
+1328 TETEAG
-1334 NYTAGVTA
+1334 NYTARVTA

-1352 AANTSQSWSIAYLT
+1352 VANISQSWSIAYLT
-1366 APASPLSVTGTKG
+1366 APESPLSVTGTEG
-1379 QNDWYVS
+1379 QNGWYVS

-1405 WQGGFGYTT
+1405 WQDSFVYAV
-1414 SGTYHEGQT
+1414 SGSHNEKQT
-1423 YRLRQT
+1423 YCLRQT
-1429 DTGYI
+1429 ATGYI
-1434 TAPAALPVIKVDLTA
+1434 TAPTALPVIKVDLTA

-1513 DDSNRLTIPVNA
+1513 DTNSLAIPANA
-1525 SQILYFKITDSAG
+1525 SQILYFKITDNAG
-1538 NESILNSNGV
+1538 NVTILNSNGV

-1586 GTEEAAAGAYQI
+1586 GTEDVAAGAYQI

-1611 AYLKSLTDGTHT
+1611 AYLKSLTDGAHT
-1623 LTAAYDANGHAWDDG
+1623 LTAAYDANGHAWEDG

-1670 DGRPVSRPSITTE
+1670 DGRPVSKPSITTDNE
-1683 NDRGTNNANV
+1683 RGTNDANV
-1693 TIEYKVK
+1693 TIVYKVK

-1746 TLTAEDYSGTYDG
+1746 TLTAEDCSGTYDG

-1781 ENASWQSTPVT
+1781 EDASWQSAPVT

-1804 VTSENYETETGSRT
+1804 VASENYETETGSRT

-1828 TWGTTTFTYDGTE
+1828 TWGTTMFTYDGTE

-1849 SSSLYSGDSCQVT
+1849 SSSLCDGDSCQVT

-1870 AGTYSAEA
+1870 AGTYRAEA

-1889 DGKTVA
+1889 DGKTAV

-1976 AGVFTIGDH
+1976 AGAFTIGDH
-1985 DQAKVSAVAAAPTCT
+1985 DQAKVSAAAAAPTCT

-2015 VMTASVEIPALGH
+2015 VMIASVEIPALGH

-2078 QGDLS
+2078 QGDLR

-2165 ELFRQIGENVERIS
+2165 ELFRQIGESVERIS

-2299 RKKRQ
+2299 RKK

>member
-1 MRKHLRGNSGMRFLA
+1 MRKYLRGNSGMRFLA

-35 AAGQNAAEQTAVEP
+35 AAEQTAVEP
-49 KNTEGQAA
+49 EDTEGRAA
-57 VSGETEG
+57 VSGENEG
-64 QGEPKNDGEQPGGN
+64 QDEPENDGEQPGVN
-78 GNAVP
+78 ENTKP
-83 GSGPKQNTDAP
+83 GSAPKQNTDAP

-106 GETSGEQKD
+106 GETS
-115 ELETREADI
+115 ADP
-124 AIYGSTQAESGKLAY
+124 E
-139 LDPTVLRPAG
+139 
-149 DGRWSN
+149 
-155 DNGNLLWF
+155 
-163 GKETDGTPMQY
+163 
-174 RILSSTNVFSTD
+174 
-186 AKNGGLLLNSVKKY
+186 
-200 KTENSENWWGTDFYN
+200 GTD
-215 TAALTSQESGA
+215 E
-226 IARAKD
+226 
-232 MSGTSYT
+232 
-239 TFVFNANRSYYWN
+239 
-252 ALTALYTDGTDM
+252 
-264 TGINGASMYLD
+264 
-275 PSRIL
+275 
-280 MVSKTGSMKYNSDS
+280 
-294 ELHSITNEQYK
+294 
-305 DADWKLTLLDADK
+305 
-318 SVTDAALSYTGTRTD
+318 
-333 TGAGQYQI
+333 
-341 TCTYQGATDDKLSI
+341 
-355 MVTDKDYNAEGA
+355 
-367 QILCYG
+367 
-373 YVNPDN
+373 
-379 KNNRKTDNGSGSYTI
+379 
-394 EGTFS
+394 
-399 IAENTGVTAENL
+399 
-411 KSSYHM
+411 
-417 YLIVEHTSGQYN
+417 TSGQYN
-429 DNLYGTDYASEPYE
+429 NDLYGTDYASEPYE
-443 VQVGEAETHYMCGY
+443 VQVGESETHYMCGY

-465 RKLHP
+465 KKLHP
-470 ACGWT
+470 ACGWR
-475 YSTYTFKP
+475 YNIYTFTP

-495 YYYLV
+495 NYYLV

-523 SITMNGNGAAI
+523 SITMKGNGAAI
-534 SVSTNGKLHLTDCK
+534 SVSTKGKLHLTDCK
-548 EENNHITHA
+548 EADNRITHA
-557 EGYEGSGIAISGNS
+557 EGYEGSGIAISGS
-571 NKVDDKGKVYLYN
+571 SSKGDDEGKVYLYN

-597 IYCENADSGSF
+597 IYCENADEGSF

-621 LDGTTPNNVYLC
+621 LDGTTPDNVYLC
-633 KDQRIYVQDP
+633 KNQRIYVQDP

-653 DVTPTEEKSVTIT
+653 DVTPTEEKPVTIT
-666 KFGNIADANYV
+666 KFGNVTNANYV

-683 DMGTVQDTQYSDR
+683 DMGTVQDTQYS
-696 YNLTL
+696 NLTL
-701 ILRTAAI
+701 IPRTAAI
-708 TATEAD
+708 TATDAD
-714 GTAASRSLGL
+714 GTVTSRSLGL
-724 GTSILRNPAI
+724 GTSIMRNPAI

-742 GSYVWFGYSFDYNN
+742 GSYVWFGYSFDYNA

-781 HTLFLDSEGLKVDA
+781 HTLFLDSEGLKVDE
-795 RTYTGKSNSVITYMS
+795 RKYSSDKSSGYPVISYMS
-810 SFYNYSKAAENNA
+810 DFYGYSKTAEKNA
-823 LVVSK
+823 LVVST
-828 ITEQGKEDS
+828 ITETGGENC

-858 TGASIRK
+858 TGAGRGKSL
-865 GMIGSETQINWWL
+865 IGSGKEIKWWL
-878 HGGEAYVT
+878 HGGESYVT
-886 ADGAIAQGNNVA
+886 TDGTIVQGKDTT

-915 EVTSNADDG
+915 EVV
-924 ATGAAGK
+924 TGEAGK
-931 LGTAYKLTLLAGK
+931 LGAEYKLTLLAGK
-944 DEKSGTENIKIVP
+944 NDYDRENIKIEP
-957 DTNIQRTEDEVT
+957 DTTDIKRTEDEVT
-969 LTYDLSHY
+969 VSYTLRNTNW
-977 AKEGYSIS
+977 
-985 TTYYRINQV
+985 TTYRINQV
-994 SVLFLDKEYTEG
+994 SVLFFDKPYG
-1006 NTNGA
+1006 DSDA
-1011 KLLGCV
+1011 KLLAYEKIEGQQFSN
-1017 KVDEQ
+1017 KNDYGIYVDQRRE
-1022 KEFKDYKWSNF
+1022 KS
-1033 YDKGLNGSYTKK
+1033 
-1045 FTVPEGLRDKQCGRD
+1045 FTVPEGLRDKQCGVD

-1122 DSRLAPYMDQVTVTY
+1122 DSRLIPYKDKVTVTY
-1137 ELLTGEGVTGV
+1137 KLLTGEGVTGV

-1168 VTTSAVN
+1168 VATSAVN
-1175 DAAGDPLYSEGEA
+1175 DTAGDPLYSEGEA

-1204 TVANTDSAKTD
+1204 TVANIDSAKTD

-1220 TWSVS
+1220 TWTAS
-1225 TDSDTNSTVSYTYW
+1225 TSSTTNQDVSYTYW

-1250 TRPTDVGTYTVKAT
+1250 TLPTAAGTYTVKAT

-1287 ALQWSETKLTYKGDA
+1287 VLQWSETKLTYKGDA

-1316 TDDSFNLEYTGN
+1316 TDDSFKLEYTGN
-1328 TEIEAG
+1328 TEKEAG

-1386 EVTLRA
+1386 EVTLKA

-1429 DTGYI
+1429 ATGYI

-1488 GVAKIEYQSVNA
+1488 GVARIEYQSVNA

-1513 DDSNRLTIPVNA
+1513 DTNSLAIPANA
-1525 SQILYFKITDSAG
+1525 SQILYFKITDNAG
-1538 NESILNSNGV
+1538 NVTILNSNGV

-1558 EVNFVKTTTADQDTG
+1558 EVSFVKTTTADQDTG

-1586 GTEEAAAGAYQI
+1586 GTEDVAAGAYQI

-1611 AYLKSLTDGTHT
+1611 AYLKSLTDGAHT
-1623 LTAAYDANGHAWDDG
+1623 LTAAYDANGHAWEDG

-1670 DGRPVSRPSITTE
+1670 DGRPVSKPSITTDNE
-1683 NDRGTNNANV
+1683 RGTNDANV
-1693 TIEYKVK
+1693 TIVYKVK

-1722 TVAQDDSHTEAVVTK
+1722 TVAQDDSHTEAVDTK

-1759 QKHAITVTV
+1759 QKHGITVTV
-1768 TDPADVEISYRAS
+1768 TEPADAEISYRAS
-1781 ENASWQSTPVT
+1781 EDASWQSAPVT

-1849 SSSLYSGDSCQVT
+1849 SSSLCDGDSCQVT

-1870 AGTYSAEA
+1870 AGTYRAEA

-1889 DGKTVA
+1889 DGKTAV
-1895 FTIEKAAVTIQAD
+1895 FTIQKAAVTIQAD

-1939 TVSREKGETAG
+1939 TVSREEGETAG

-1976 AGVFTIGDH
+1976 AGAFTIGDH
-1985 DQAKVSAVAAAPTCT
+1985 DQAKVSAAAAAPTCT

-2015 VMTASVEIPALGH
+2015 VMIASVEIPALGH

-2037 KEATATEN
+2037 KEAKATEN

-2078 QGDLS
+2078 QGDLR

>member
-1 MRKHLRGNSGMRFLA
+1 MRKYLRGNSGMRFLA

-49 KNTEGQAA
+49 KNTEGRAA

-64 QGEPKNDGEQPGGN
+64 QDEPENDGDQPGGN
-78 GNAVP
+78 ENTKP
-83 GSGPKQNTDAP
+83 GSAPKQNTDAP

-106 GETSGEQKD
+106 GETS
-115 ELETREADI
+115 ADP
-124 AIYGSTQAESGKLAY
+124 E
-139 LDPTVLRPAG
+139 
-149 DGRWSN
+149 
-155 DNGNLLWF
+155 
-163 GKETDGTPMQY
+163 
-174 RILSSTNVFSTD
+174 
-186 AKNGGLLLNSVKKY
+186 
-200 KTENSENWWGTDFYN
+200 GTD
-215 TAALTSQESGA
+215 E
-226 IARAKD
+226 
-232 MSGTSYT
+232 
-239 TFVFNANRSYYWN
+239 
-252 ALTALYTDGTDM
+252 
-264 TGINGASMYLD
+264 
-275 PSRIL
+275 
-280 MVSKTGSMKYNSDS
+280 
-294 ELHSITNEQYK
+294 
-305 DADWKLTLLDADK
+305 
-318 SVTDAALSYTGTRTD
+318 
-333 TGAGQYQI
+333 
-341 TCTYQGATDDKLSI
+341 
-355 MVTDKDYNAEGA
+355 
-367 QILCYG
+367 
-373 YVNPDN
+373 
-379 KNNRKTDNGSGSYTI
+379 
-394 EGTFS
+394 
-399 IAENTGVTAENL
+399 
-411 KSSYHM
+411 
-417 YLIVEHTSGQYN
+417 TSGQYN
-429 DNLYGTDYASEPYE
+429 NDLYGTDYASEPYE
-443 VQVGEAETHYMCGY
+443 VQVGESETHYMCGY

-465 RKLHP
+465 KKLHP
-470 ACGWT
+470 ACGWR
-475 YSTYTFKP
+475 YNIYTFTP

-495 YYYLV
+495 NYYLV

-523 SITMNGNGAAI
+523 SITMKGNGAVI

-548 EENNHITHA
+548 EADNRITHA
-557 EGYEGSGIAISGNS
+557 EGYAGSGIAISGS
-571 NKVDDKGKVYLYN
+571 SSKVDDDGKVCLYN

-597 IYCENADSGSF
+597 IYCENADEGSF

-621 LDGTTPNNVYLC
+621 LDGTTPDNVYLC
-633 KDQRIYVQDP
+633 KNQRIYVQDP

-653 DVTPTEEKSVTIT
+653 DVTPTEEKPVTIT
-666 KFGNIADANYV
+666 KFGNVTNANYV

-701 ILRTAAI
+701 IPRTAAI
-708 TATEAD
+708 TATDAD
-714 GTAASRSLGL
+714 GTVTSRSLGL
-724 GTSILRNPAI
+724 GTSIMRNPAI

-742 GSYVWFGYSFDYNN
+742 GSYVWFGYSFDYNA

-781 HTLFLDSEGLKVDA
+781 HTLFLDSEGLKVDE
-795 RTYTGKSNSVITYMS
+795 RKYSSDKSSGSPVISYMS
-810 SFYNYSKAAENNA
+810 DFYRYSKTAEKNA
-823 LVVSK
+823 LVVST
-828 ITEQGKEDS
+828 ITETGGENC

-846 AKSGRYGYSNSG
+846 AKSGRYGYSNSD
-858 TGASIRK
+858 TGAGRGKSL
-865 GMIGSETQINWWL
+865 IGSGKEIKWWL
-878 HGGEAYVT
+878 HGGESYVT
-886 ADGAIAQGNNVA
+886 TDGTIVQGKDTT

-915 EVTSNADDG
+915 EVV
-924 ATGAAGK
+924 TGEAGK
-931 LGTAYKLTLLAGK
+931 LGAEYKLTLLAGK
-944 DEKSGTENIKIVP
+944 NDYDRENIKIEP
-957 DTNIQRTEDEVT
+957 DTTDIKRTEDEVT
-969 LTYDLSHY
+969 VSYTLHNTNW
-977 AKEGYSIS
+977 
-985 TTYYRINQV
+985 TTYRINQV
-994 SVLFLDKEYTEG
+994 SVLFFDKPYG
-1006 NTNGA
+1006 DSDA
-1011 KLLGCV
+1011 KLLAYEKIEGQQFSN
-1017 KVDEQ
+1017 KNDYGIYVDQRRE
-1022 KEFKDYKWSNF
+1022 KS
-1033 YDKGLNGSYTKK
+1033 
-1045 FTVPEGLRDKQCGRD
+1045 FTVPEGLRDKQCGVD
-1060 YHAYLIAEQV
+1060 YHVYLIAEQV

-1088 KGSYQIVHTVVKP
+1088 KGSYRIVHTVVKP
-1101 QGEEVTY
+1101 QGDEVTY
-1108 DAQNPIDVTGFFTL
+1108 DAKNPIDVTGFFTL
-1122 DSRLAPYMDQVTVTY
+1122 DSRLTPYKDQVTVTY

-1175 DAAGDPLYSEGEA
+1175 DTAGDPLYSEGEA

-1220 TWSVS
+1220 TWTAS
-1225 TDSDTNSTVSYTYW
+1225 TSSTTNQDVSYTYW

-1250 TRPTDVGTYTVKAT
+1250 TLPTAAGTYTVKAT

-1287 ALQWSETKLTYKGDA
+1287 ALQWSETKLTYKGDV

-1316 TDDSFNLEYTGN
+1316 TDDSFKLEYIGN
-1328 TEIEAG
+1328 TETEAG
-1334 NYTAGVTA
+1334 NYTARVTA
-1342 LGNPNYTLDG
+1342 LGNPNYTLDS
-1352 AANTSQSWSIAYLT
+1352 ATNTSKSWSIAYLT
-1366 APASPLSVTGTKG
+1366 APESPLSVTGTEG
-1379 QNDWYVS
+1379 QNGWYVS

-1405 WQGGFGYTT
+1405 WQDSFVYAV
-1414 SGTYHEGQT
+1414 SGSHNEKQT
-1423 YRLRQT
+1423 YCLRQT
-1429 DTGYI
+1429 ATGYI
-1434 TAPAALPVIKVDLTA
+1434 TAPTALPVIKVDLTA

-1463 TDSVLWKWFFRE
+1463 TDRILWKWFFRE

-1488 GVAKIEYQSVNA
+1488 GVARIEYQSVNV

-1513 DDSNRLTIPVNA
+1513 DDSNRLAIPANA
-1525 SQILYFKITDSAG
+1525 SQILYFKITDNAG
-1538 NESILNSNGV
+1538 NVTILNSNGV

-1558 EVNFVKTTTADQDTG
+1558 EVSFVKTTTADQDTG

-1586 GTEEAAAGAYQI
+1586 GTEDVAAGAYQI

-1611 AYLKSLTDGTHT
+1611 AYLKSLTDGAHT
-1623 LTAAYDANGHAWDDG
+1623 LTAAYDANGHAWEDG

-1670 DGRPVSRPSITTE
+1670 DGRPVSKPSITTDNE
-1683 NDRGTNNANV
+1683 RGTNDANV
-1693 TIEYKVK
+1693 TIVYKVK

-1722 TVAQDDSHTEAVVTK
+1722 TVAQDDSHTEAVDTK

-1759 QKHAITVTV
+1759 QKHGITVTV
-1768 TDPADVEISYRAS
+1768 TEPADAEISYRAS
-1781 ENASWQSTPVT
+1781 EDASWQSAPVT

-1849 SSSLYSGDSCQVT
+1849 SSSLCDGDSCQVT

-1870 AGTYSAEA
+1870 AGTYRAEA

-1889 DGKTVA
+1889 DGKTAV
-1895 FTIEKAAVTIQAD
+1895 FTIQKAAVTIQAD

-1939 TVSREKGETAG
+1939 TVSREEGETAG

-1976 AGVFTIGDH
+1976 AGAFTIGDH
-1985 DQAKVSAVAAAPTCT
+1985 DQAKVSAAAAAPTCT

-2015 VMTASVEIPALGH
+2015 VMIASVEIPALGH

-2078 QGDLS
+2078 QGDLR

-2107 DAPGIFSEAEKT
+2107 DAPGIFSEAEKA

-2157 AKLVYFSA
+2157 ARLVYFSA
-2165 ELFRQIGENVERIS
+2165 ELFRQIGESVERIS

-2299 RKKRQ
+2299 RKK

>member
-1 MRKHLRGNSGMRFLA
+1 MRKYLRGNSGMRFLA

-49 KNTEGQAA
+49 EDTEGRAA

-64 QGEPKNDGEQPGGN
+64 QDEPENDGEQPGVN
-78 GNAVP
+78 ENTKP
-83 GSGPKQNTDAP
+83 GSAPKQNTDAP

-100 ADPEGT
+100 AAPEGT
-106 GETSGEQKD
+106 GETS
-115 ELETREADI
+115 ADP
-124 AIYGSTQAESGKLAY
+124 E
-139 LDPTVLRPAG
+139 
-149 DGRWSN
+149 
-155 DNGNLLWF
+155 
-163 GKETDGTPMQY
+163 
-174 RILSSTNVFSTD
+174 
-186 AKNGGLLLNSVKKY
+186 
-200 KTENSENWWGTDFYN
+200 GTD
-215 TAALTSQESGA
+215 E
-226 IARAKD
+226 
-232 MSGTSYT
+232 
-239 TFVFNANRSYYWN
+239 TF
-252 ALTALYTDGTDM
+252 
-264 TGINGASMYLD
+264 
-275 PSRIL
+275 
-280 MVSKTGSMKYNSDS
+280 
-294 ELHSITNEQYK
+294 
-305 DADWKLTLLDADK
+305 
-318 SVTDAALSYTGTRTD
+318 
-333 TGAGQYQI
+333 
-341 TCTYQGATDDKLSI
+341 
-355 MVTDKDYNAEGA
+355 
-367 QILCYG
+367 
-373 YVNPDN
+373 
-379 KNNRKTDNGSGSYTI
+379 
-394 EGTFS
+394 
-399 IAENTGVTAENL
+399 
-411 KSSYHM
+411 
-417 YLIVEHTSGQYN
+417 GQYN
-429 DNLYGTDYASEPYE
+429 NDLYGTDYASEPYE
-443 VQVGEAETHYMCGY
+443 VQVGESETHYMCGY

-465 RKLHP
+465 KKLHP
-470 ACGWT
+470 ACGWR
-475 YSTYTFKP
+475 YNIYTFTP

-495 YYYLV
+495 NYYLV
-500 NDVELTETWNVPTGW
+500 KDVELTETWNVPTGW

-523 SITMNGNGAAI
+523 SITMKGNGAAI
-534 SVSTNGKLHLTDCK
+534 SVSTKGKLHLTDCK
-548 EENNHITHA
+548 EADNRITHA
-557 EGYEGSGIAISGNS
+557 EGYEGSGIAISGS
-571 NKVDDKGKVYLYN
+571 SSKGDDEGKVYLYN

-597 IYCENADSGSF
+597 IYCENADEGSF

-621 LDGTTPNNVYLC
+621 LDGTTPDNVYLC
-633 KDQRIYVQDP
+633 KNQRIYVQDP

-653 DVTPTEEKSVTIT
+653 DVTPTEEKPVTIT
-666 KFGNIADANYV
+666 KFGNVTNANYV

-701 ILRTAAI
+701 IPRTAAI
-708 TATEAD
+708 TATDAD
-714 GTAASRSLGL
+714 GRVTSRSLGL
-724 GTSILRNPAI
+724 GTSIMRNPAI
-734 PTETDAWS
+734 PTETDVWS
-742 GSYVWFGYSFDYNN
+742 GSYVWFGYSFNYNA

-781 HTLFLDSEGLKVDA
+781 HTLFLDSEGLKVDE
-795 RTYTGKSNSVITYMS
+795 RKYSSDKSSGYPVISYMS
-810 SFYNYSKAAENNA
+810 DFYGYSKTAENNA
-823 LVVSK
+823 LVFSK
-828 ITEQGKEDS
+828 ITETGEENS

-846 AKSGRYGYSNSG
+846 ARSGRYGYSNSG
-858 TGASIRK
+858 TGAGRGKSL
-865 GMIGSETQINWWL
+865 MGSGEKIKWWL
-878 HGGEAYVT
+878 HGGESYVT
-886 ADGAIAQGNNVA
+886 TDGTIVQGKDTT

-915 EVTSNADDG
+915 EVTSNADDA

-944 DEKSGTENIKIVP
+944 QDNGTENMKIDSTDV
-957 DTNIQRTEDEVT
+957 QRTEDEVT

-977 AKEGYSIS
+977 AKEGYPAS

-1022 KEFKDYKWSNF
+1022 KEFKDNKWNTS
-1033 YDKGLNGSYTKK
+1033 YDKGLNGSCTKK

-1088 KGSYQIVHTVVKP
+1088 KGSYQIVHTVVNP

-1122 DSRLAPYMDQVTVTY
+1122 DSRLTPYKDQVTVTY

-1148 GTLDENQKLTVTKC
+1148 GTLDKNQKLTVTKG

-1175 DAAGDPLYSEGEA
+1175 DTVGDPLYSEGEA

-1220 TWSVS
+1220 TWTAS
-1225 TDSDTNSTVSYTYW
+1225 TCSTTNQDVSYTYW

-1250 TRPTDVGTYTVKAT
+1250 TLPTAAGTYTVKAT

-1287 ALQWSETKLTYKGDA
+1287 VLQWSETKLTYKGDV

-1316 TDDSFNLEYTGN
+1316 TDDSFKLEYIGN
-1328 TEIEAG
+1328 TETEAG

-1342 LGNPNYTLDG
+1342 LGNPNYTLDS
-1352 AANTSQSWSIAYLT
+1352 ATNTSKSWSIAYLT
-1366 APASPLSVTGTKG
+1366 APESPLSVTGTEG
-1379 QNDWYVS
+1379 QNGWYVS

-1405 WQGGFGYTT
+1405 WQDSFVYAV
-1414 SGTYHEGQT
+1414 SGSHNEKQT
-1423 YRLRQT
+1423 YCLRQT
-1429 DTGYI
+1429 ATGYI
-1434 TAPAALPVIKVDLTA
+1434 TAPTALPVIKVDLTA

-1513 DDSNRLTIPVNA
+1513 DTNSLAIPANA
-1525 SQILYFKITDSAG
+1525 SQILYFKITDNAG
-1538 NESILNSNGV
+1538 NVTILNSNGV

-1586 GTEEAAAGAYQI
+1586 GTEDVAAGAYQI

-1611 AYLKSLTDGTHT
+1611 AYLKSLTDGAHT
-1623 LTAAYDANGHAWDDG
+1623 LTVAYDANGHAWEDG

-1670 DGRPVSRPSITTE
+1670 DGRPVSKPSITTDNE
-1683 NDRGTNNANV
+1683 RGTNDANV
-1693 TIEYKVK
+1693 TIVYKVK

-1722 TVAQDDSHTEAVVTK
+1722 TVAQDDSHTEAVDTK

-1746 TLTAEDYSGTYDG
+1746 TLTAEDYGGTYDG
-1759 QKHAITVTV
+1759 QKHGITVTV
-1768 TDPADVEISYRAS
+1768 TEPADAEISYRAS
-1781 ENASWQSTPVT
+1781 EDASWQSAPVT

-1828 TWGTTTFTYDGTE
+1828 TWGTTMFTYDGTE

-1849 SSSLYSGDSCQVT
+1849 SSSLCDGDSCQVT

-1870 AGTYSAEA
+1870 AGTYRAEV

-1889 DGKTVA
+1889 DGKTAV
-1895 FTIEKAAVTIQAD
+1895 FTIQKAAVTIQAD

-1939 TVSREKGETAG
+1939 TVSREEGETAG

-1976 AGVFTIGDH
+1976 AGAFTIGDH
-1985 DQAKVSAVAAAPTCT
+1985 DQAKVSAAAAAPTCT

-2028 DWTGEWKVV
+2028 DWTGEWKLV

-2078 QGDLS
+2078 QGDLR

-2157 AKLVYFSA
+2157 ARLVYFSA
-2165 ELFRQIGENVERIS
+2165 ELFRQIGESVERIS

-2193 ELVNTDSTISR
+2193 ELVNADSTISR

-2226 TREYTFETDKF
+2226 MREYTFETDKF

-2245 DTKIETKP
+2245 DTRIETKP
-2253 DDKKTGSSGGSSKAP
+2253 DDRKNDSKGSSGGSSKAP
-2268 VTSAATGDRNQ
+2268 VTSANTGDRNQ
-2279 PLAWMLLAVAAT
+2279 PLAWMILAVAAT
-2291 GIIAVAIR
+2291 GIIAAAIR

>member
-1 MRKHLRGNSGMRFLA
+1 MRKYLRGNSGMRFLA

-49 KNTEGQAA
+49 EDTEGRAA

-64 QGEPKNDGEQPGGN
+64 QDEPENDGDQPGGN
-78 GNAVP
+78 ENTKP
-83 GSGPKQNTDAP
+83 GSAPKQNTDAP

-106 GETSGEQKD
+106 GETS
-115 ELETREADI
+115 ADP
-124 AIYGSTQAESGKLAY
+124 E
-139 LDPTVLRPAG
+139 
-149 DGRWSN
+149 
-155 DNGNLLWF
+155 
-163 GKETDGTPMQY
+163 
-174 RILSSTNVFSTD
+174 
-186 AKNGGLLLNSVKKY
+186 
-200 KTENSENWWGTDFYN
+200 GTD
-215 TAALTSQESGA
+215 E
-226 IARAKD
+226 
-232 MSGTSYT
+232 
-239 TFVFNANRSYYWN
+239 
-252 ALTALYTDGTDM
+252 
-264 TGINGASMYLD
+264 
-275 PSRIL
+275 
-280 MVSKTGSMKYNSDS
+280 
-294 ELHSITNEQYK
+294 
-305 DADWKLTLLDADK
+305 
-318 SVTDAALSYTGTRTD
+318 
-333 TGAGQYQI
+333 
-341 TCTYQGATDDKLSI
+341 
-355 MVTDKDYNAEGA
+355 
-367 QILCYG
+367 
-373 YVNPDN
+373 
-379 KNNRKTDNGSGSYTI
+379 
-394 EGTFS
+394 
-399 IAENTGVTAENL
+399 
-411 KSSYHM
+411 
-417 YLIVEHTSGQYN
+417 TSGQYN
-429 DNLYGTDYASEPYE
+429 NDLYGTDYASEPYE
-443 VQVGEAETHYMCGY
+443 VQVGESETHYMCGY

-465 RKLHP
+465 KKLHP
-470 ACGWT
+470 ACGWR
-475 YSTYTFKP
+475 YNIYTFTP

-495 YYYLV
+495 NYYLV

-523 SITMNGNGAAI
+523 SITMKGNGAAI
-534 SVSTNGKLHLTDCK
+534 SVSTKGKLHLTDCK
-548 EENNHITHA
+548 EADNRITHA
-557 EGYEGSGIAISGNS
+557 EGYAGSGIAISGS
-571 NKVDDKGKVYLYN
+571 SSKGDDEGKVYLYN

-597 IYCENADSGSF
+597 IYCENADEGSF

-621 LDGTTPNNVYLC
+621 LDGTTPDNVYLC
-633 KDQRIYVQDP
+633 KNQMIYVQDP

-653 DVTPTEEKSVTIT
+653 DVAPTEEKPVTIT
-666 KFGNIADANYV
+666 KFGNVTNANYV

-683 DMGTVQDTQYSDR
+683 DMGTVQDTQYS
-696 YNLTL
+696 NLTL
-701 ILRTAAI
+701 IPRTAAI
-708 TATEAD
+708 TTTDAD
-714 GTAASRSLGL
+714 GTVTSRSLGL
-724 GTSILRNPAI
+724 GTSIMRNPAI

-742 GSYVWFGYSFDYNN
+742 GSYVWFGYSFNYNAL
-756 SNNPGKP
+756 NNPGKP

-781 HTLFLDSEGLKVDA
+781 HTLFLDSEGLKVDE
-795 RTYTGKSNSVITYMS
+795 RKYSSDKSSGYPVISYMS
-810 SFYNYSKAAENNA
+810 DFYGYSKTAEKNA
-823 LVVSK
+823 LVVST
-828 ITEQGKEDS
+828 ITETGGENC

-858 TGASIRK
+858 TGAGRGKSL
-865 GMIGSETQINWWL
+865 IGSGKEIKWWL
-878 HGGEAYVT
+878 HGGESYVRT
-886 ADGAIAQGNNVA
+886 DGTIVQGKDTT

-915 EVTSNADDG
+915 EVV
-924 ATGAAGK
+924 TGEAGK
-931 LGTAYKLTLLAGK
+931 LGAEYKLTLLAGK
-944 DEKSGTENIKIVP
+944 NDYDRENIKIEP
-957 DTNIQRTEDEVT
+957 DTTDIKRTEDEVT
-969 LTYDLSHY
+969 VSYTLRNTNW
-977 AKEGYSIS
+977 
-985 TTYYRINQV
+985 TTYRINQV
-994 SVLFLDKEYTEG
+994 SVLFFDKPYG
-1006 NTNGA
+1006 DSDA
-1011 KLLGCV
+1011 KLLAYEKIEGQQFSN
-1017 KVDEQ
+1017 KNDYGIYVDQRRE
-1022 KEFKDYKWSNF
+1022 KS
-1033 YDKGLNGSYTKK
+1033 
-1045 FTVPEGLRDKQCGRD
+1045 FTVPEGLRDKQCGVD
-1060 YHAYLIAEQV
+1060 YYAYLIAEQV

-1088 KGSYQIVHTVVKP
+1088 KGSYRIVHTVVKP

-1122 DSRLAPYMDQVTVTY
+1122 DSRLTPYKDKVTVTY
-1137 ELLTGEGVTGV
+1137 ELLTGEGVTGT
-1148 GTLDENQKLTVTKC
+1148 GTLDENHRLTVTKC

-1175 DAAGDPLYSEGEA
+1175 DTAGDPLYSEGEA

-1220 TWSVS
+1220 TWTAS
-1225 TDSDTNSTVSYTYW
+1225 TSSTTNQDVSYTYW

-1250 TRPTDVGTYTVKAT
+1250 TLPTAAGTYTVKAT

-1302 QSVTATVTNKVSPD
+1302 QSVTATVTNKVPPD
-1316 TDDSFNLEYTGN
+1316 TDDSFKLEYTGN
-1328 TEIEAG
+1328 TEKEAG

-1386 EVTLRA
+1386 EVTLKA

-1429 DTGYI
+1429 ATGYI
-1434 TAPAALPVIKVDLTA
+1434 TAPTALPVIKVDLTA

-1513 DDSNRLTIPVNA
+1513 DTNSLAIPANA
-1525 SQILYFKITDSAG
+1525 SQILYFKITDNAG
-1538 NESILNSNGV
+1538 NVTILNSNGV

-1586 GTEEAAAGAYQI
+1586 GTEDVAAGAYQI
-1598 KEVNGEKHLILTA
+1598 KEVNGEKHLVLTA
-1611 AYLKSLTDGTHT
+1611 AYLKSLTDGAHT
-1623 LTAAYDANGHAWDDG
+1623 LTAAYDANGHAWEDG
-1638 AEGEKPADST
+1638 AEGERPADST

-1670 DGRPVSRPSITTE
+1670 DGRPVSKPSITTDNE
-1683 NDRGTNNANV
+1683 RGTNDANV
-1693 TIEYKVK
+1693 TIVYKVK

-1722 TVAQDDSHTEAVVTK
+1722 TVAQDDSHTEAVDTK

-1759 QKHAITVTV
+1759 QKHGITVTV
-1768 TDPADVEISYRAS
+1768 TEPADAEISYRAS
-1781 ENASWQSTPVT
+1781 EDASWQSAPVT

-1828 TWGTTTFTYDGTE
+1828 TWGTTMFTYDGTE

-1849 SSSLYSGDSCQVT
+1849 SSSLCDGDSCQVT

-1870 AGTYSAEA
+1870 AGTYRAEV

-1889 DGKTVA
+1889 DGKTAV
-1895 FTIEKAAVTIQAD
+1895 FTIQKAAVTIQAD

-1939 TVSREKGETAG
+1939 TVSREEGETAG

-1976 AGVFTIGDH
+1976 AGAFTIGDH
-1985 DQAKVSAVAAAPTCT
+1985 DQAKVSAAAAAPTCT

-2015 VMTASVEIPALGH
+2015 VMIASVEIPALGH
-2028 DWTGEWKVV
+2028 DWTGEWKLV

-2078 QGDLS
+2078 QGDLR

-2179 EPGAKIRLTIRIPD
+2179 EPGAKIRLIIRIPD

-2291 GIIAVAIR
+2291 GIIAAAIR

>member
-1 MRKHLRGNSGMRFLA
+1 MRKYLRGNSGMRFLA

-35 AAGQNAAEQTAVEP
+35 AAEQTAVEP
-49 KNTEGQAA
+49 EDTEGRAA
-57 VSGETEG
+57 VSGENEG
-64 QGEPKNDGEQPGGN
+64 QDEPENDGEQPGVN
-78 GNAVP
+78 ENTKP
-83 GSGPKQNTDAP
+83 GSAPKQNTDAP

-106 GETSGEQKD
+106 GETS
-115 ELETREADI
+115 ADP
-124 AIYGSTQAESGKLAY
+124 E
-139 LDPTVLRPAG
+139 
-149 DGRWSN
+149 
-155 DNGNLLWF
+155 
-163 GKETDGTPMQY
+163 
-174 RILSSTNVFSTD
+174 
-186 AKNGGLLLNSVKKY
+186 
-200 KTENSENWWGTDFYN
+200 GTD
-215 TAALTSQESGA
+215 E
-226 IARAKD
+226 
-232 MSGTSYT
+232 
-239 TFVFNANRSYYWN
+239 TF
-252 ALTALYTDGTDM
+252 
-264 TGINGASMYLD
+264 
-275 PSRIL
+275 
-280 MVSKTGSMKYNSDS
+280 
-294 ELHSITNEQYK
+294 
-305 DADWKLTLLDADK
+305 
-318 SVTDAALSYTGTRTD
+318 
-333 TGAGQYQI
+333 
-341 TCTYQGATDDKLSI
+341 
-355 MVTDKDYNAEGA
+355 
-367 QILCYG
+367 
-373 YVNPDN
+373 
-379 KNNRKTDNGSGSYTI
+379 
-394 EGTFS
+394 
-399 IAENTGVTAENL
+399 
-411 KSSYHM
+411 
-417 YLIVEHTSGQYN
+417 GQYN
-429 DNLYGTDYASEPYE
+429 NDLYGTDYASEPYE
-443 VQVGEAETHYMCGY
+443 VQVGESETHYMCGY

-465 RKLHP
+465 KKLHP
-470 ACGWT
+470 ACGWR
-475 YSTYTFKP
+475 YNIYTFTP

-495 YYYLV
+495 NYYLV
-500 NDVELTETWNVPTGW
+500 KDVELTETWNVPTGW

-523 SITMNGNGAAI
+523 SITMKGNGAVI
-534 SVSTNGKLHLTDCK
+534 SVSTNGKLLLTDCK
-548 EENNHITHA
+548 EADNRITHA
-557 EGYEGSGIAISGNS
+557 EGYAGSGIAISGS
-571 NKVDDKGKVYLYN
+571 SSKVDDDGKVCLYN

-597 IYCENADSGSF
+597 IYCENADEGSF

-621 LDGTTPNNVYLC
+621 LDGTTPDNVYLC
-633 KDQRIYVQDP
+633 KNQRIYVQDP

-653 DVTPTEEKSVTIT
+653 DVTPTEEKPVTIT
-666 KFGNIADANYV
+666 KFGNVTNANYV

-683 DMGTVQDTQYSDR
+683 DMGTVQDTQYS
-696 YNLTL
+696 NLTL
-701 ILRTAAI
+701 IPRTAAI
-708 TATEAD
+708 TATDAD
-714 GTAASRSLGL
+714 GTVTSRSLGL
-724 GTSILRNPAI
+724 GTSIMRNPAI

-742 GSYVWFGYSFDYNN
+742 GSYVWFGYSFNYNAL
-756 SNNPGKP
+756 NNPGKP

-781 HTLFLDSEGLKVDA
+781 HTLFLDSEGLKVDE
-795 RTYTGKSNSVITYMS
+795 RKYSSDKSSGYPVISYMS
-810 SFYNYSKAAENNA
+810 DFYGYSKTAEKNA
-823 LVVSK
+823 LVVST
-828 ITEQGKEDS
+828 ITETGGENC

-858 TGASIRK
+858 TGAGRGKSL
-865 GMIGSETQINWWL
+865 MGSGKEIKWWL
-878 HGGEAYVT
+878 HGGESYVMT
-886 ADGAIAQGNNVA
+886 DGTIVQGKDTT

-915 EVTSNADDG
+915 EVV
-924 ATGAAGK
+924 TGEAGK
-931 LGTAYKLTLLAGK
+931 LGAEYKLTLLAGK
-944 DEKSGTENIKIVP
+944 NDYDRENIKIEP
-957 DTNIQRTEDEVT
+957 DTTDIKRTEDEVT
-969 LTYDLSHY
+969 VSYTLRNTNW
-977 AKEGYSIS
+977 I
-985 TTYYRINQV
+985 TYRINQV
-994 SVLFLDKEYTEG
+994 SVLFFDKPYG
-1006 NTNGA
+1006 DSDA
-1011 KLLGCV
+1011 KLLAYEKIEGQQFSN
-1017 KVDEQ
+1017 KNDYGIYVDQRRE
-1022 KEFKDYKWSNF
+1022 KS
-1033 YDKGLNGSYTKK
+1033 
-1045 FTVPEGLRDKQCGRD
+1045 FTVPEGLRDKQCGVD

-1088 KGSYQIVHTVVKP
+1088 KGSYRIVHTVVKP

-1122 DSRLAPYMDQVTVTY
+1122 DSRLTPYKDKVTVTY
-1137 ELLTGEGVTGV
+1137 ELLTGEGVTGT
-1148 GTLDENQKLTVTKC
+1148 GTLDKNQKLTVMKC

-1175 DAAGDPLYSEGEA
+1175 DTAGDPLYSEGEA

-1220 TWSVS
+1220 TWTAS
-1225 TDSDTNSTVSYTYW
+1225 TSSTTNQDVSYTYW

-1245 EQATA
+1245 EQAAA
-1250 TRPTDVGTYTVKAT
+1250 TQPTDAGTYTVKAT

-1316 TDDSFNLEYTGN
+1316 TDDSFKLEYIGN
-1328 TEIEAG
+1328 TETEAG
-1334 NYTAGVTA
+1334 NYTARVTA

-1352 AANTSQSWSIAYLT
+1352 VANISQSWSIAYLT
-1366 APASPLSVTGTKG
+1366 APASPLSVTGTEG
-1379 QNDWYVS
+1379 QNGWYVS
-1386 EVTLRA
+1386 EVTLKA

-1429 DTGYI
+1429 ATGYI

-1513 DDSNRLTIPVNA
+1513 DTNSLAIPANA
-1525 SQILYFKITDSAG
+1525 SQILYFKITDNAG
-1538 NESILNSNGV
+1538 NVTILNSNGV

-1558 EVNFVKTTTADQDTG
+1558 EVSFVKTTTADQDTG

-1586 GTEEAAAGAYQI
+1586 GTEDVAAGAYQI

-1611 AYLKSLTDGTHT
+1611 AYLKSLTDGAHT
-1623 LTAAYDANGHAWDDG
+1623 LTAAYDANGHAWEDG

-1655 AQGVVTILGEQSKVY
+1655 AQGVVTIFGEQSKVY
-1670 DGRPVSRPSITTE
+1670 DGRPVSKPSITTDNE
-1683 NDRGTNNANV
+1683 RGTNDANV
-1693 TIEYKVK
+1693 TIVYKVK

-1722 TVAQDDSHTEAVVTK
+1722 TVAQDDSHTEAVDTK

-1781 ENASWQSTPVT
+1781 ENASWQSAPIT

-1828 TWGTTTFTYDGTE
+1828 TWGTTMFTYDGTE

-1849 SSSLYSGDSCQVT
+1849 SSSLCDGDSCQVT

-1870 AGTYSAEA
+1870 AGTYRAEV

-1889 DGKTVA
+1889 DGKTAV

-1939 TVSREKGETAG
+1939 TVSREEGETAG
-1950 AYKIMAGLAAGAE
+1950 AYKIIAGLAAGAE

-1976 AGVFTIGDH
+1976 AGAFTIGDH
-1985 DQAKVSAVAAAPTCT
+1985 DQAKVSAAAAAPTCT

-2015 VMTASVEIPALGH
+2015 VMIASVEIPALGH
-2028 DWTGEWKVV
+2028 DWTGEWKLV

-2071 PDEDGTG
+2071 LDEDGTG
-2078 QGDLS
+2078 QGDLR

-2107 DAPGIFSEAEKT
+2107 DAPGIFSEAEKA

-2157 AKLVYFSA
+2157 ARLVYFSA

-2291 GIIAVAIR
+2291 GIIAAAIR

>member
-1 MRKHLRGNSGMRFLA
+1 MRKYLRGNSGMRFLA

-24 LGSVDVTALAS
+24 LGGVDVTALAS

-49 KNTEGQAA
+49 EDTEGRAA
-57 VSGETEG
+57 MSGETEG

-78 GNAVP
+78 ENTKP
-83 GSGPKQNTDAP
+83 GSAPKQNTDAP

-106 GETSGEQKD
+106 GETS
-115 ELETREADI
+115 ADP
-124 AIYGSTQAESGKLAY
+124 E
-139 LDPTVLRPAG
+139 
-149 DGRWSN
+149 
-155 DNGNLLWF
+155 
-163 GKETDGTPMQY
+163 
-174 RILSSTNVFSTD
+174 
-186 AKNGGLLLNSVKKY
+186 
-200 KTENSENWWGTDFYN
+200 GTD
-215 TAALTSQESGA
+215 E
-226 IARAKD
+226 
-232 MSGTSYT
+232 
-239 TFVFNANRSYYWN
+239 
-252 ALTALYTDGTDM
+252 
-264 TGINGASMYLD
+264 
-275 PSRIL
+275 
-280 MVSKTGSMKYNSDS
+280 
-294 ELHSITNEQYK
+294 
-305 DADWKLTLLDADK
+305 
-318 SVTDAALSYTGTRTD
+318 
-333 TGAGQYQI
+333 
-341 TCTYQGATDDKLSI
+341 
-355 MVTDKDYNAEGA
+355 
-367 QILCYG
+367 
-373 YVNPDN
+373 
-379 KNNRKTDNGSGSYTI
+379 
-394 EGTFS
+394 
-399 IAENTGVTAENL
+399 
-411 KSSYHM
+411 
-417 YLIVEHTSGQYN
+417 TSGQYN
-429 DNLYGTDYASEPYE
+429 NDLYGTDYASEPYE
-443 VQVGEAETHYMCGY
+443 VQVGESETHYMCGY

-465 RKLHP
+465 KKLHP
-470 ACGWT
+470 ACGWR
-475 YSTYTFKP
+475 YNIYTFTP

-495 YYYLV
+495 NYYLV

-523 SITMNGNGAAI
+523 SITMKGNGAAI

-548 EENNHITHA
+548 EADNRITHA
-557 EGYEGSGIAISGNS
+557 EGYAGSGIAISGS
-571 NKVDDKGKVYLYN
+571 SSKGDDEGKVYLYN

-597 IYCENADSGSF
+597 IYCENADEGSF

-621 LDGTTPNNVYLC
+621 LDGTTPDNVYLC
-633 KDQRIYVQDP
+633 KNQRIYVQDP

-653 DVTPTEEKSVTIT
+653 DVTPTEEKPVTIT
-666 KFGNIADANYV
+666 KFGNVTNANYV

-701 ILRTAAI
+701 IPRTAAI
-708 TATEAD
+708 TATDAD
-714 GTAASRSLGL
+714 GTVTSRSLGL
-724 GTSILRNPAI
+724 GTSIMRNPAI

-742 GSYVWFGYSFDYNN
+742 GSYVWFGYSFNYNAL
-756 SNNPGKP
+756 NNPGKP

-781 HTLFLDSEGLKVDA
+781 HTLFLDSEGLKVDE
-795 RTYTGKSNSVITYMS
+795 RKYSSDKSSGYPVISYMS
-810 SFYNYSKAAENNA
+810 DFYGYSKTAEKNA
-823 LVVSK
+823 LVVST
-828 ITEQGKEDS
+828 ITETGGENC

-858 TGASIRK
+858 TGAGRGKSL
-865 GMIGSETQINWWL
+865 IGSGKEIKWWL
-878 HGGEAYVT
+878 HGGESYVT
-886 ADGAIAQGNNVA
+886 TDGTIVQGKDTT

-915 EVTSNADDG
+915 EVV
-924 ATGAAGK
+924 TGEAGK
-931 LGTAYKLTLLAGK
+931 LGAEYKLTLLAGK
-944 DEKSGTENIKIVP
+944 NDYDRENIKIEP
-957 DTNIQRTEDEVT
+957 DTTDIKRTEDEVT
-969 LTYDLSHY
+969 VSYTLRNTNW
-977 AKEGYSIS
+977 
-985 TTYYRINQV
+985 TTYRINQV
-994 SVLFLDKEYTEG
+994 SVLFFDKPYG
-1006 NTNGA
+1006 DSDA
-1011 KLLGCV
+1011 KLLAYEKIEGQQFSN
-1017 KVDEQ
+1017 KNDYGIYVDQRRE
-1022 KEFKDYKWSNF
+1022 KS
-1033 YDKGLNGSYTKK
+1033 
-1045 FTVPEGLRDKQCGRD
+1045 FTVPEGLRDKQCGVD
-1060 YHAYLIAEQV
+1060 YYAYLIAEQV

-1088 KGSYQIVHTVVKP
+1088 KGSYRIVHTVVKP
-1101 QGEEVTY
+1101 QGDEVTY
-1108 DAQNPIDVTGFFTL
+1108 DAKNPIDVTGFFTL
-1122 DSRLAPYMDQVTVTY
+1122 DSRLAPYKDHVTVTY
-1137 ELLTGEGVTGV
+1137 ELLTGEGVTGT

-1175 DAAGDPLYSEGEA
+1175 DTAGDPLYSEGEA

-1204 TVANTDSAKTD
+1204 TVANIDSAKTD

-1220 TWSVS
+1220 TWTAS
-1225 TDSDTNSTVSYTYW
+1225 TSSTTNQDVSYTYW
-1239 LSSQSE
+1239 LNSQSE

-1250 TRPTDVGTYTVKAT
+1250 TLPTAAGTYTVKAT

-1316 TDDSFNLEYTGN
+1316 TDDSFKLEYTGN
-1328 TEIEAG
+1328 TEKEAG

-1386 EVTLRA
+1386 EVTLKA

-1429 DTGYI
+1429 ATGYI
-1434 TAPAALPVIKVDLTA
+1434 TAPTALPVIKVDLTA

-1513 DDSNRLTIPVNA
+1513 DTNSLAIPANA
-1525 SQILYFKITDSAG
+1525 SQILYFKITDNAG
-1538 NESILNSNGV
+1538 NVTILNSNGV

-1586 GTEEAAAGAYQI
+1586 GIEDVAAGAYQI

-1611 AYLKSLTDGTHT
+1611 AYLKSLTDGAHT
-1623 LTAAYDANGHAWDDG
+1623 LTVAYDANGHAWEDG

-1670 DGRPVSRPSITTE
+1670 DGRPVSKPSITTDNE
-1683 NDRGTNNANV
+1683 RGTNDANV
-1693 TIEYKVK
+1693 TIVYKVK

-1722 TVAQDDSHTEAVVTK
+1722 TVAQDDSHTEAVDTK

-1759 QKHAITVTV
+1759 QKHGITVTV
-1768 TDPADVEISYRAS
+1768 TEPADAEISYRAS
-1781 ENASWQSTPVT
+1781 EDASWQSAPVT

-1889 DGKTVA
+1889 DGKTAA
-1895 FTIEKAAVTIQAD
+1895 FTIQKAAVTIQAD

-1915 KADPKLTYRITEGT
+1915 EADPKLTYRITEGT

-1939 TVSREKGETAG
+1939 TVSREEGETAG

-1976 AGVFTIGDH
+1976 AGAFTIGDH
-1985 DQAKVSAVAAAPTCT
+1985 DQAKVSAAAAAPTCT

-2078 QGDLS
+2078 QGDLR

-2107 DAPGIFSEAEKT
+2107 DAPGIFSEAEKA

-2157 AKLVYFSA
+2157 ARLVYFSA
-2165 ELFRQIGENVERIS
+2165 ELFRQIGESVERIS

-2193 ELVNTDSTISR
+2193 ELVNADSTISR

-2226 TREYTFETDKF
+2226 MREYTFETDKF

-2245 DTKIETKP
+2245 DTRIETKP
-2253 DDKKTGSSGGSSKAP
+2253 DDRKNDSKGSSGGSSKAP
-2268 VTSAATGDRNQ
+2268 VTSANTGDRNQ
-2279 PLAWMLLAVAAT
+2279 PLAWMILAVAAT
-2291 GIIAVAIR
+2291 GIIAAAIR

>member
-1 MRKHLRGNSGMRFLA
+1 MRKYLRGNSGMRFLA

-35 AAGQNAAEQTAVEP
+35 AAEQTAVEP
-49 KNTEGQAA
+49 EDTEGRAA
-57 VSGETEG
+57 VSGENEG
-64 QGEPKNDGEQPGGN
+64 QDEPENDGEQPGVN
-78 GNAVP
+78 ENTKP
-83 GSGPKQNTDAP
+83 GSAPKQNTDAP

-100 ADPEGT
+100 AAPEGT
-106 GETSGEQKD
+106 GETS
-115 ELETREADI
+115 ADP
-124 AIYGSTQAESGKLAY
+124 E
-139 LDPTVLRPAG
+139 
-149 DGRWSN
+149 
-155 DNGNLLWF
+155 
-163 GKETDGTPMQY
+163 
-174 RILSSTNVFSTD
+174 
-186 AKNGGLLLNSVKKY
+186 
-200 KTENSENWWGTDFYN
+200 GTD
-215 TAALTSQESGA
+215 E
-226 IARAKD
+226 
-232 MSGTSYT
+232 
-239 TFVFNANRSYYWN
+239 TF
-252 ALTALYTDGTDM
+252 
-264 TGINGASMYLD
+264 
-275 PSRIL
+275 
-280 MVSKTGSMKYNSDS
+280 
-294 ELHSITNEQYK
+294 
-305 DADWKLTLLDADK
+305 
-318 SVTDAALSYTGTRTD
+318 
-333 TGAGQYQI
+333 
-341 TCTYQGATDDKLSI
+341 
-355 MVTDKDYNAEGA
+355 
-367 QILCYG
+367 
-373 YVNPDN
+373 
-379 KNNRKTDNGSGSYTI
+379 
-394 EGTFS
+394 
-399 IAENTGVTAENL
+399 
-411 KSSYHM
+411 
-417 YLIVEHTSGQYN
+417 GQYN
-429 DNLYGTDYASEPYE
+429 NDLDGTDYASEPYE
-443 VQVGEAETHYMCGY
+443 VQVGESETHYMCGY
-457 TGTSWDEH
+457 TGTNWDEH
-465 RKLHP
+465 IKLHP
-470 ACGWT
+470 ACGWK
-475 YSTYTFKP
+475 YSSYTFTP

-495 YYYLV
+495 NYYLV

-523 SITMNGNGAAI
+523 SITMKGNGAAI
-534 SVSTNGKLHLTDCK
+534 SVSTKGKLHLTDCK
-548 EENNHITHA
+548 EADNRITHA
-557 EGYEGSGIAISGNS
+557 EGYAGSGIAISGS
-571 NKVDDKGKVYLYN
+571 SSKGDDEGKVYLYN

-597 IYCENADSGSF
+597 IYCENADEGSF

-621 LDGTTPNNVYLC
+621 LDGTTPDNVYLC
-633 KDQRIYVQDP
+633 KNQRIYVQDP

-653 DVTPTEEKSVTIT
+653 DVAPTEEKPVTIT
-666 KFGNIADANYV
+666 KFGNVTNANYV

-701 ILRTAAI
+701 IPRTAAI
-708 TATEAD
+708 TATDAD
-714 GTAASRSLGL
+714 GTVTSRSLGL
-724 GTSILRNPAI
+724 GTSIMRNPAI
-734 PTETDAWS
+734 PTETDVWS
-742 GSYVWFGYSFDYNN
+742 GSYVWFGYSFNYNA

-781 HTLFLDSEGLKVDA
+781 HTLFLDSEGLKVDE
-795 RTYTGKSNSVITYMS
+795 RKYSSDKSSGYPVISYMS
-810 SFYNYSKAAENNA
+810 DFYGYSKTAENNA
-823 LVVSK
+823 LVFSK
-828 ITEQGKEDS
+828 ITETGEENS

-846 AKSGRYGYSNSG
+846 AKSGRYGYSNSD
-858 TGASIRK
+858 TGAGRGKSL
-865 GMIGSETQINWWL
+865 IGSGKEINWWL
-878 HGGEAYVT
+878 HGGESYVT
-886 ADGAIAQGNNVA
+886 TDGTIVQGKDTT

-915 EVTSNADDG
+915 EVV
-924 ATGAAGK
+924 TGEAGK
-931 LGTAYKLTLLAGK
+931 LGAEYKLTLLAGK
-944 DEKSGTENIKIVP
+944 NDYDRENIKIEP
-957 DTNIQRTEDEVT
+957 DTTDIKRTEDEVT
-969 LTYDLSHY
+969 VSYTLRNTNW
-977 AKEGYSIS
+977 
-985 TTYYRINQV
+985 TTYRINQV
-994 SVLFLDKEYTEG
+994 SVLFFDKPYG
-1006 NTNGA
+1006 DSDA
-1011 KLLGCV
+1011 KLLAYEKIEGQQFSN
-1017 KVDEQ
+1017 KNDYGIYVDQ
-1022 KEFKDYKWSNF
+1022 SR
-1033 YDKGLNGSYTKK
+1033 KK
-1045 FTVPEGLRDKQCGRD
+1045 SFTVPEGLRDKQCGVD

-1101 QGEEVTY
+1101 QGDEVTY

-1122 DSRLAPYMDQVTVTY
+1122 DSRLTPYKDKVTVTY
-1137 ELLTGEGVTGV
+1137 ELLTGEGVTGT
-1148 GTLDENQKLTVTKC
+1148 GTLDENHRLTVTKC

-1175 DAAGDPLYSEGEA
+1175 DTAGDPLYSEGEA

-1220 TWSVS
+1220 TWTAS
-1225 TDSDTNSTVSYTYW
+1225 TSSTTNQDVSYTYW

-1245 EQATA
+1245 EQAAA
-1250 TRPTDVGTYTVKAT
+1250 TQPTDAGTYTVKAT

-1278 EFTILPRPA
+1278 EFTILPKPA

-1316 TDDSFNLEYTGN
+1316 TDDSFKLEYTGN
-1328 TEIEAG
+1328 TEKEAG

-1366 APASPLSVTGTKG
+1366 APESPLSVTGTKG
-1379 QNDWYVS
+1379 QNGWYVS
-1386 EVTLRA
+1386 EVTLRT

-1405 WQGGFGYTT
+1405 WQDGFGYTT

-1429 DTGYI
+1429 ATGYI
-1434 TAPAALPVIKVDLTA
+1434 TAPTALPVIKVDLTA

-1463 TDSVLWKWFFRE
+1463 TDRILWKWFFRE

-1488 GVAKIEYQSVNA
+1488 GVARIEYQSVNV

-1513 DDSNRLTIPVNA
+1513 DDSNRLAIPANA
-1525 SQILYFKITDSAG
+1525 SQILYFKITDNAG
-1538 NESILNSNGV
+1538 NVTILNSNGV

-1586 GTEEAAAGAYQI
+1586 GTEDVAAGAYQI

-1611 AYLKSLTDGTHT
+1611 AYLKSLTDGAHT
-1623 LTAAYDANGHAWDDG
+1623 LTAAYDANGHAWEDG

-1670 DGRPVSRPSITTE
+1670 DGRPVSKPSITTDNE
-1683 NDRGTNNANV
+1683 RGTNDANV
-1693 TIEYKVK
+1693 TIVYKVK

-1722 TVAQDDSHTEAVVTK
+1722 TVAQDDSHTEAVDTK

-1746 TLTAEDYSGTYDG
+1746 TLTAEDDSGTYDG
-1759 QKHAITVTV
+1759 QKHGITVTV
-1768 TDPADVEISYRAS
+1768 TEPADAEISYRAS
-1781 ENASWQSTPVT
+1781 EDASWQSAPVT
-1792 YRDAGTYTVYYQ
+1792 YCDAGTYTVYYQ
-1804 VTSENYETETGSRT
+1804 VASENYETETGSRT
-1818 ITITPKTVAL
+1818 ITITPKTVEL

-1849 SSSLYSGDSCQVT
+1849 SSSLCDGDSCQVT

-1870 AGTYSAEA
+1870 AGIYRAEA

-1889 DGKTVA
+1889 DGKTAV
-1895 FTIEKAAVTIQAD
+1895 FTIQKAAVTIQAD

-1939 TVSREKGETAG
+1939 TVSREEGETAG
-1950 AYKIMAGLAAGAE
+1950 AYKIIAGLAAGAE

-1976 AGVFTIGDH
+1976 AGAFTIGDH
-1985 DQAKVSAVAAAPTCT
+1985 DQAKVSAAAAAPTCT

-2015 VMTASVEIPALGH
+2015 VMIASVEIPALGH
-2028 DWTGEWKVV
+2028 DWTGEWKLV

-2078 QGDLS
+2078 QGDLR

-2291 GIIAVAIR
+2291 GIIAAAIR

>member
-1 MRKHLRGNSGMRFLA
+1 MRKYLRGNSGMRFLA

-49 KNTEGQAA
+49 EDTEGRAA

-64 QGEPKNDGEQPGGN
+64 QDEPKNDGEQPGGN
-78 GNAVP
+78 ENTKP
-83 GSGPKQNTDAP
+83 GSAPKQNTDAP

-139 LDPTVLRPAG
+139 LDPTVLRPGG
-149 DGRWSN
+149 DGRWSS

-163 GKETDGTPMQY
+163 GKEKDGTPMQY

-186 AKNGGLLLNSVKKY
+186 AKNGGLLLNSVKEY
-200 KTENSENWWGTDFYN
+200 ETENWWGHGFDN
-215 TAALTSQESGA
+215 TADLTSQESEA
-226 IARAKD
+226 IARAKEIN
-232 MSGTSYT
+232 GYLYT
-239 TFVFNANRSYYWN
+239 TFVFRKDLPAYGK
-252 ALTALYTDGTDM
+252 ALTALYADGTNMDE
-264 TGINGASMYLD
+264 INGASMYLD

-280 MVSKTGSMKYNSDS
+280 MVSKAGSMKYSSDS
-294 ELHSITNEQYK
+294 ELHAISDEFYEK
-305 DADWKLTLLDADK
+305 DNWKLTLLDADK
-318 SVTDAALSYTGTRTD
+318 SVKDATLTYAETKAG

-341 TCTYQGATDDKLSI
+341 SCTYKGDAEDKLSI
-355 MVTDKDYNAEGA
+355 MVTDKAYNAEGA

-373 YVNPDN
+373 YVNPEN
-379 KNNRKTDNGSGSYTI
+379 NNNTKKNNGSGSYTI

-429 DNLYGTDYASEPYE
+429 NDLYGTDYASEPYE
-443 VQVGEAETHYMCGY
+443 VQVGESKTHYMCGY
-457 TGTSWDEH
+457 TGTNWDEH
-465 RKLHP
+465 IKLHP
-470 ACGWT
+470 ACGWR
-475 YSTYTFKP
+475 YNIYTFTP

-495 YYYLV
+495 NYYLV

-523 SITMNGNGAAI
+523 SITMKGNGAVI

-548 EENNHITHA
+548 EADNRITHA
-557 EGYEGSGIAISGNS
+557 EGYAGSGIAISGS
-571 NKVDDKGKVYLYN
+571 SSKVDDDGKVCLYN

-597 IYCENADSGSF
+597 IYCENADSDSF

-621 LDGTTPNNVYLC
+621 LDGTTPDNVYLC
-633 KDQRIYVQDP
+633 KNQRIYVHDP

-653 DVTPTEEKSVTIT
+653 DVTPTEEKPVTIT
-666 KFGNIADANYV
+666 KFGNVTNANYV

-701 ILRTAAI
+701 IPRTAAI
-708 TATEAD
+708 TATDAD
-714 GTAASRSLGL
+714 GTVTSRSLGL
-724 GTSILRNPAI
+724 GTSIMRNPAI

-742 GSYVWFGYSFDYNN
+742 GSYVWFGYSFNYNA

-781 HTLFLDSEGLKVDA
+781 HTLFLDSDKVMVADRPYKREYGSSA
-795 RTYTGKSNSVITYMS
+795 ISALSNYPDYMKNS
-810 SFYNYSKAAENNA
+810 EKQA
-823 LVVSK
+823 LVDSK
-828 ITEQGKEDS
+828 ITEDGAKNS
-837 PFFILTPEQ
+837 SFFMVTSEQ
-846 AKSGRYGYSNSG
+846 AQSGRYGYNN
-858 TGASIRK
+858 ASIGTSKIKEPRT
-865 GMIGSETQINWWL
+865 GTSEIWWL
-878 HGGEAYVT
+878 HGGTGYVSNT
-886 ADGAIAQGNNVA
+886 GAIVRDSNTTAGTSVA
-898 AGGGMTTNVDLS
+898 TNVNLTNV
-910 KILLS
+910 LLS
-915 EVTSNADDG
+915 EVTSNADDA

-944 DEKSGTENIKIVP
+944 DEESDTENIKIVP

-969 LTYDLSHY
+969 ITYDLSHY
-977 AKEGYSIS
+977 AKEGYPAS

-1022 KEFKDYKWSNF
+1022 KEFKDNKWNTS
-1033 YDKGLNGSYTKK
+1033 YDKGLNGNCTKN
-1045 FTVPEGLRDKQCGRD
+1045 FTVPEGLENKQCGKD
-1060 YHAYLIAEQV
+1060 YYAYLIAEQV

-1088 KGSYQIVHTVVKP
+1088 KGSYRIVHTVVKP
-1101 QGEEVTY
+1101 QGDEVTY
-1108 DAQNPIDVTGFFTL
+1108 DAKNPIDVTGFFTL
-1122 DSRLAPYMDQVTVTY
+1122 DSRLVPYKDQVTVTY

-1175 DAAGDPLYSEGEA
+1175 DTAGDPLYSEGEA

-1204 TVANTDSAKTD
+1204 TVANIDSAKTD

-1220 TWSVS
+1220 TWTAS
-1225 TDSDTNSTVSYTYW
+1225 TSSTTNQDVSYTYW

-1250 TRPTDVGTYTVKAT
+1250 TLPTAAGTYTVKAT

-1316 TDDSFNLEYTGN
+1316 TDDSFKLEYTGN
-1328 TEIEAG
+1328 TEKEAG

-1386 EVTLRA
+1386 EVTLKA

-1429 DTGYI
+1429 ATGYI
-1434 TAPAALPVIKVDLTA
+1434 TAPTALPVIKVDLTA

-1513 DDSNRLTIPVNA
+1513 DTNSLAIPANA
-1525 SQILYFKITDSAG
+1525 SQILYFKITDNAG
-1538 NESILNSNGV
+1538 NVTILNSNGV

-1586 GTEEAAAGAYQI
+1586 GTEDVAAGAYQI

-1611 AYLKSLTDGTHT
+1611 AYLKSLTDGAHT
-1623 LTAAYDANGHAWDDG
+1623 LTAAYDANGHAWEDG

-1670 DGRPVSRPSITTE
+1670 DGRPVSKPSITTDNE
-1683 NDRGTNNANV
+1683 RGTNDANV
-1693 TIEYKVK
+1693 TIVYKVK

-1722 TVAQDDSHTEAVVTK
+1722 TVAQDDSHTEAVVIK

-1781 ENASWQSTPVT
+1781 ENASWQSAPIT

-1828 TWGTTTFTYDGTE
+1828 TWGTTMFTYDGTE

-1849 SSSLYSGDSCQVT
+1849 SSSLCDGDSCQVT
-1862 GMKGAQKA
+1862 GMKGAQKT
-1870 AGTYSAEA
+1870 AGTYRAEA

-1889 DGKTVA
+1889 DGKTAV
-1895 FTIEKAAVTIQAD
+1895 FTIQKAAVTIQAD

-1939 TVSREKGETAG
+1939 TVSREEGETAG

-1976 AGVFTIGDH
+1976 AGAFTIGDH
-1985 DQAKVSAVAAAPTCT
+1985 DQAKVSAAAAAPTCT

-2015 VMTASVEIPALGH
+2015 VMIASVEIPALGH
-2028 DWTGEWKVV
+2028 DWTGEWKLV

-2078 QGDLS
+2078 QGDLR

-2107 DAPGIFSEAEKT
+2107 DAPGIFSEAEKA

-2157 AKLVYFSA
+2157 ARLVYFSA
-2165 ELFRQIGENVERIS
+2165 ELFRQIGESVERIS

-2209 RMHDGELTVLN
+2209 RMHGGELTVLN

-2245 DTKIETKP
+2245 DTRIETKP
-2253 DDKKTGSSGGSSKAP
+2253 DDRKNDSKGSSGGSSKAP
-2268 VTSAATGDRNQ
+2268 VTSANTGDRNQ
-2279 PLAWMLLAVAAT
+2279 PLAWMILAVAAT
-2291 GIIAVAIR
+2291 GIIAAAIR
-2299 RKKRQ
+2299 KKKRQ

>member
-1 MRKHLRGNSGMRFLA
+1 
-16 ILTAVALT
+16 
-24 LGSVDVTALAS
+24 
-35 AAGQNAAEQTAVEP
+35 
-49 KNTEGQAA
+49 
-57 VSGETEG
+57 
-64 QGEPKNDGEQPGGN
+64 
-78 GNAVP
+78 
-83 GSGPKQNTDAP
+83 
-94 EDNETP
+94 
-100 ADPEGT
+100 
-106 GETSGEQKD
+106 
-115 ELETREADI
+115 
-124 AIYGSTQAESGKLAY
+124 
-139 LDPTVLRPAG
+139 
-149 DGRWSN
+149 
-155 DNGNLLWF
+155 
-163 GKETDGTPMQY
+163 
-174 RILSSTNVFSTD
+174 
-186 AKNGGLLLNSVKKY
+186 
-200 KTENSENWWGTDFYN
+200 
-215 TAALTSQESGA
+215 
-226 IARAKD
+226 
-232 MSGTSYT
+232 
-239 TFVFNANRSYYWN
+239 
-252 ALTALYTDGTDM
+252 
-264 TGINGASMYLD
+264 
-275 PSRIL
+275 
-280 MVSKTGSMKYNSDS
+280 MK
-294 ELHSITNEQYK
+294 
-305 DADWKLTLLDADK
+305 
-318 SVTDAALSYTGTRTD
+318 
-333 TGAGQYQI
+333 
-341 TCTYQGATDDKLSI
+341 
-355 MVTDKDYNAEGA
+355 
-367 QILCYG
+367 
-373 YVNPDN
+373 
-379 KNNRKTDNGSGSYTI
+379 
-394 EGTFS
+394 
-399 IAENTGVTAENL
+399 
-411 KSSYHM
+411 
-417 YLIVEHTSGQYN
+417 
-429 DNLYGTDYASEPYE
+429 
-443 VQVGEAETHYMCGY
+443 
-457 TGTSWDEH
+457 
-465 RKLHP
+465 
-470 ACGWT
+470 
-475 YSTYTFKP
+475 
-483 WNRTDSL
+483 
-490 PTEAG
+490 
-495 YYYLV
+495 
-500 NDVELTETWNVPTGW
+500 
-515 TYLCLSGK
+515 
-523 SITMNGNGAAI
+523 GNGAVI
-534 SVSTNGKLHLTDCK
+534 SVSTKGKLHLTDCK
-548 EENNHITHA
+548 EADNRITHA
-557 EGYEGSGIAISGNS
+557 EGYAGSGIAISGS
-571 NKVDDKGKVYLYN
+571 SSKGDDEGKVYLYN

-597 IYCENADSGSF
+597 IYCENADEGSF

-621 LDGTTPNNVYLC
+621 LDGTTPDNVYLC
-633 KDQRIYVQDP
+633 KNQRIYVQDP

-653 DVTPTEEKSVTIT
+653 DVAPTEEKPVTIT
-666 KFGNIADANYV
+666 KFGNVTNANYV

-683 DMGTVQDTQYSDR
+683 DMGTVQDTQYS
-696 YNLTL
+696 NLTL
-701 ILRTAAI
+701 IPRTAAI
-708 TATEAD
+708 TTTDAD
-714 GTAASRSLGL
+714 GTVTSRSLGL
-724 GTSILRNPAI
+724 GTSIMRNPAI

-742 GSYVWFGYSFDYNN
+742 GSYVWFGYSFNYNAL
-756 SNNPGKP
+756 NNPGKP

-781 HTLFLDSEGLKVDA
+781 HTLFLDSEGLKVDE
-795 RTYTGKSNSVITYMS
+795 RKYSSDKSSGYPVISYMS
-810 SFYNYSKAAENNA
+810 DFYGYSKAAEKNA
-823 LVVSK
+823 LVVST
-828 ITEQGKEDS
+828 ITETGGENC

-858 TGASIRK
+858 TGAGRGKSL
-865 GMIGSETQINWWL
+865 IGSGKEIKWWL
-878 HGGEAYVT
+878 HGGESYVT
-886 ADGAIAQGNNVA
+886 TDGTIVQGKDTT

-915 EVTSNADDG
+915 EVV
-924 ATGAAGK
+924 TGEAGK
-931 LGTAYKLTLLAGK
+931 LGAEYKLTLLAGK
-944 DEKSGTENIKIVP
+944 NDYDRENIKIEP
-957 DTNIQRTEDEVT
+957 DTTDIKRTEDEVT
-969 LTYDLSHY
+969 VSYTLRNTNW
-977 AKEGYSIS
+977 
-985 TTYYRINQV
+985 TTYRINQV
-994 SVLFLDKEYTEG
+994 SVLFFDKPYG
-1006 NTNGA
+1006 DSDA
-1011 KLLGCV
+1011 KLLAYEKIEGQQFSN
-1017 KVDEQ
+1017 KNDYGIYVDQRRE
-1022 KEFKDYKWSNF
+1022 KS
-1033 YDKGLNGSYTKK
+1033 

-1088 KGSYQIVHTVVKP
+1088 KGSYQIVHTVVNP

-1122 DSRLAPYMDQVTVTY
+1122 DSRLAPYKDKVTVTY
-1137 ELLTGEGVTGV
+1137 ELLTGEGVTGT
-1148 GTLDENQKLTVTKC
+1148 GTLDENHRLTVTKC

-1175 DAAGDPLYSEGEA
+1175 DTAGDPLYSEGEA

-1215 IIYGD
+1215 ILYGD
-1220 TWSVS
+1220 TWTAS
-1225 TDSDTNSTVSYTYW
+1225 TSSTTNQDVSYTYW

-1245 EQATA
+1245 EQAAA
-1250 TRPTDVGTYTVKAT
+1250 TQPNDAGTYTVKAT

-1316 TDDSFNLEYTGN
+1316 TDDSFKLEYIGN
-1328 TEIEAG
+1328 TETEAG
-1334 NYTAGVTA
+1334 NYTARVTA
-1342 LGNPNYTLDG
+1342 LGNPNYTLDS

-1366 APASPLSVTGTKG
+1366 APESPLSVTGTEG
-1379 QNDWYVS
+1379 QNGWYVS

-1400 DGGAT
+1400 DDGAT
-1405 WQGGFGYTT
+1405 WQDSFVYAV
-1414 SGTYHEGQT
+1414 SGSHNEKQT
-1423 YRLRQT
+1423 YCLRQT
-1429 DTGYI
+1429 ATGYI
-1434 TAPAALPVIKVDLTA
+1434 TAPTALPVIKVDLTA

-1463 TDSVLWKWFFRE
+1463 TDRILWKWFFRE

-1488 GVAKIEYQSVNA
+1488 GAARIEYQSVNV

-1513 DDSNRLTIPVNA
+1513 DDSNRLAIPANA
-1525 SQILYFKITDSAG
+1525 SQILYFKITDNAG
-1538 NESILNSNGV
+1538 NVTILNSNGV

-1558 EVNFVKTTTADQDTG
+1558 EVSFVKTTTADQDTG

-1586 GTEEAAAGAYQI
+1586 GTEDVAAGAYQI

-1611 AYLKSLTDGTHT
+1611 AYLKSLTDGAHT
-1623 LTAAYDANGHAWDDG
+1623 LTAAYDANGHAWEDG

-1670 DGRPVSRPSITTE
+1670 DGRPVSKPSITTDNE
-1683 NDRGTNNANV
+1683 RGTNDANV
-1693 TIEYKVK
+1693 TIVYKVK

-1722 TVAQDDSHTEAVVTK
+1722 TVAQDDSHTEAVDTK

-1759 QKHAITVTV
+1759 QKHGITVTV
-1768 TDPADVEISYRAS
+1768 TEPADAEISYRAS
-1781 ENASWQSTPVT
+1781 EDASWQSAPVT

-1849 SSSLYSGDSCQVT
+1849 SSSLCDGDSCQVT

-1870 AGTYSAEA
+1870 AGIYRAEA

-1889 DGKTVA
+1889 DGKTAA
-1895 FTIEKAAVTIQAD
+1895 FTIQKAAVTIQAD

-1915 KADPKLTYRITEGT
+1915 KADPKLTYRIAEGT

-1976 AGVFTIGDH
+1976 AGAFTIGDH
-1985 DQAKVSAVAAAPTCT
+1985 DQAKVSAAAAAPTCT

-2015 VMTASVEIPALGH
+2015 VMIASVEIPALGH

-2078 QGDLS
+2078 QGDLR

-2107 DAPGIFSEAEKT
+2107 DAPGIFSEAEKA

-2157 AKLVYFSA
+2157 ARLVYFSA
-2165 ELFRQIGENVERIS
+2165 ELFRQIGESVERIS
-2179 EPGAKIRLTIRIPD
+2179 EPGAKIHLTIRIPD

-2204 EYFIL
+2204 EYLIL

-2245 DTKIETKP
+2245 DTRIETKP
-2253 DDKKTGSSGGSSKAP
+2253 DDRKNDSKGSSGGSSKAP
-2268 VTSAATGDRNQ
+2268 VTSANTGDRNQ
-2279 PLAWMLLAVAAT
+2279 PLAWMILAVAAT
-2291 GIIAVAIR
+2291 GIIAAAIR

>member
-1 MRKHLRGNSGMRFLA
+1 MRKYLRGNSGMRFLA

-35 AAGQNAAEQTAVEP
+35 AAGQNAAEQTSVEP
-49 KNTEGQAA
+49 GNTEGQAA

-64 QGEPKNDGEQPGGN
+64 QDEPENDGEQPGVN
-78 GNAVP
+78 ENTKP
-83 GSGPKQNTDAP
+83 GSAPKQNTDAP

-106 GETSGEQKD
+106 DETS
-115 ELETREADI
+115 ADP
-124 AIYGSTQAESGKLAY
+124 E
-139 LDPTVLRPAG
+139 
-149 DGRWSN
+149 
-155 DNGNLLWF
+155 
-163 GKETDGTPMQY
+163 
-174 RILSSTNVFSTD
+174 
-186 AKNGGLLLNSVKKY
+186 
-200 KTENSENWWGTDFYN
+200 GTD
-215 TAALTSQESGA
+215 E
-226 IARAKD
+226 
-232 MSGTSYT
+232 
-239 TFVFNANRSYYWN
+239 
-252 ALTALYTDGTDM
+252 
-264 TGINGASMYLD
+264 
-275 PSRIL
+275 
-280 MVSKTGSMKYNSDS
+280 
-294 ELHSITNEQYK
+294 
-305 DADWKLTLLDADK
+305 
-318 SVTDAALSYTGTRTD
+318 
-333 TGAGQYQI
+333 
-341 TCTYQGATDDKLSI
+341 
-355 MVTDKDYNAEGA
+355 
-367 QILCYG
+367 
-373 YVNPDN
+373 
-379 KNNRKTDNGSGSYTI
+379 
-394 EGTFS
+394 
-399 IAENTGVTAENL
+399 
-411 KSSYHM
+411 
-417 YLIVEHTSGQYN
+417 TSGQYN
-429 DNLYGTDYASEPYE
+429 NDLYGTDYASEPYE
-443 VQVGEAETHYMCGY
+443 VQVGESETHYMCGY

-465 RKLHP
+465 KKLHP
-470 ACGWT
+470 ACGWI
-475 YSTYTFKP
+475 YNIYTFTP

-495 YYYLV
+495 NYYLV

-523 SITMNGNGAAI
+523 SITMKGNGAAI
-534 SVSTNGKLHLTDCK
+534 SVSTKGKLHLTDCK
-548 EENNHITHA
+548 EADNRITHA
-557 EGYEGSGIAISGNS
+557 EGYEGSGIAISGS
-571 NKVDDKGKVYLYN
+571 SSKGDDEGKVYLYN

-597 IYCENADSGSF
+597 IYCENADEDSF

-621 LDGTTPNNVYLC
+621 LDGTTPDNVYLC
-633 KDQRIYVQDP
+633 KNQRIYVQDP

-653 DVTPTEEKSVTIT
+653 DVAPTEEKPVTIT
-666 KFGNIADANYV
+666 KFGNVTNANYV

-683 DMGTVQDTQYSDR
+683 DMGTVQDTQYS
-696 YNLTL
+696 NLTL
-701 ILRTAAI
+701 IPRTAAI
-708 TATEAD
+708 TATDAD
-714 GTAASRSLGL
+714 GRVTSRSLGL
-724 GTSILRNPAI
+724 GTSIMRNPAI

-742 GSYVWFGYSFDYNN
+742 GSYVWFGYSFNYNAL
-756 SNNPGKP
+756 NNPGKP

-781 HTLFLDSEGLKVDA
+781 HTLFLDSEGLKVDE
-795 RTYTGKSNSVITYMS
+795 RKYSSDKSSGYPVISYMS
-810 SFYNYSKAAENNA
+810 DFYGYSKTAEKNA
-823 LVVSK
+823 LVVST
-828 ITEQGKEDS
+828 ITETGGENC

-858 TGASIRK
+858 TGAGRGKSL
-865 GMIGSETQINWWL
+865 IGSGKEIKWWL
-878 HGGEAYVT
+878 HGGESYVT
-886 ADGAIAQGNNVA
+886 TDGTIVQGKDTT

-915 EVTSNADDG
+915 EVV
-924 ATGAAGK
+924 TGEAGK
-931 LGTAYKLTLLAGK
+931 LGAEYKLTLLAGK
-944 DEKSGTENIKIVP
+944 NDYDRENIKIEP
-957 DTNIQRTEDEVT
+957 DTTDIKRTEDEVT
-969 LTYDLSHY
+969 VSYTLRNTNW
-977 AKEGYSIS
+977 
-985 TTYYRINQV
+985 TTYRINQV
-994 SVLFLDKEYTEG
+994 SVLFFDKPYG
-1006 NTNGA
+1006 DSDA
-1011 KLLGCV
+1011 KLLAYEKIEGQQFSN
-1017 KVDEQ
+1017 KNDYGIYVDQSRE
-1022 KEFKDYKWSNF
+1022 KS
-1033 YDKGLNGSYTKK
+1033 
-1045 FTVPEGLRDKQCGRD
+1045 FTVPEGLRDKQCGVD

-1088 KGSYQIVHTVVKP
+1088 KGSYRIVHTVVKP

-1122 DSRLAPYMDQVTVTY
+1122 DSRLTPYKDKVTVTY
-1137 ELLTGEGVTGV
+1137 KLLTGEGVTGT
-1148 GTLDENQKLTVTKC
+1148 GTLDKNQKLTVTKC

-1175 DAAGDPLYSEGEA
+1175 DTAGDPLYSEGEA
-1188 VATLT
+1188 VATQT

-1220 TWSVS
+1220 TWTAS
-1225 TDSDTNSTVSYTYW
+1225 TSSTTNQDVSYTYW
-1239 LSSQSE
+1239 LNSQSE

-1250 TRPTDVGTYTVKAT
+1250 TLPTAAGTYTVKAT

-1287 ALQWSETKLTYKGDA
+1287 VLQWSETKLTYKGDA

-1316 TDDSFNLEYTGN
+1316 TDDSFKLEYIGN
-1328 TEIEAG
+1328 TETEAG
-1334 NYTAGVTA
+1334 NYTARVTA
-1342 LGNPNYTLDG
+1342 LGNPNYTLDS
-1352 AANTSQSWSIAYLT
+1352 ATNTSQSWSIAYLT
-1366 APASPLSVTGTKG
+1366 APESPLSVTGTEG
-1379 QNDWYVS
+1379 QNGWYVS

-1405 WQGGFGYTT
+1405 WQDSFVYAV
-1414 SGTYHEGQT
+1414 SGSHNEKQT
-1423 YRLRQT
+1423 YCLRQT
-1429 DTGYI
+1429 ATGYI
-1434 TAPAALPVIKVDLTA
+1434 TAPTALPVIKVDLTA

-1488 GVAKIEYQSVNA
+1488 GVARIEYQSVNA

-1513 DDSNRLTIPVNA
+1513 DTNSLAIPANA
-1525 SQILYFKITDSAG
+1525 SQILYFKITDNAG
-1538 NESILNSNGV
+1538 NVTILNSNGV

-1558 EVNFVKTTTADQDTG
+1558 EVSFVKTTTADQDTG

-1586 GTEEAAAGAYQI
+1586 GTEDVAAGAYQI

-1611 AYLKSLTDGTHT
+1611 AYLKSLTDGAHT
-1623 LTAAYDANGHAWDDG
+1623 LTAAYDANGHAWEDG

-1655 AQGVVTILGEQSKVY
+1655 AQGVVTIFGEQSKVY
-1670 DGRPVSRPSITTE
+1670 DGRPVSKPSITTDNE
-1683 NDRGTNNANV
+1683 RGTNDANV
-1693 TIEYKVK
+1693 TIVYKVK

-1707 TKEAPKDYGTYVVRV
+1707 TKETPKDYGTYVVRV
-1722 TVAQDDSHTEAVVTK
+1722 TVAQDDSHTEAVDTK

-1759 QKHAITVTV
+1759 QKHGITVTV
-1768 TDPADVEISYRAS
+1768 TEPADAEISYRAS
-1781 ENASWQSTPVT
+1781 EDASWQSAPVT

-1828 TWGTTTFTYDGTE
+1828 TWGTTMFTYDGTE

-1849 SSSLYSGDSCQVT
+1849 SSSLCDGDSCQVT

-1870 AGTYSAEA
+1870 AGTYRAEV

-1889 DGKTVA
+1889 DGKTAV
-1895 FTIEKAAVTIQAD
+1895 FTIQKAAVTIQAD

-1939 TVSREKGETAG
+1939 TVSREEGETAG

-1976 AGVFTIGDH
+1976 AGAFTIGDH
-1985 DQAKVSAVAAAPTCT
+1985 DQAKVSAAAAAPTCT
-2000 KNGSTEERSCSVCEK
+2000 KKGSTEERSCSVCEK
-2015 VMTASVEIPALGH
+2015 VMIASVEIPALGH

-2078 QGDLS
+2078 QGDLR

-2157 AKLVYFSA
+2157 ARLVYFSA

-2291 GIIAVAIR
+2291 GIIAAAIR

>member
-1 MRKHLRGNSGMRFLA
+1 MRKYLRGNSGMRFLA

-49 KNTEGQAA
+49 EDTEGRAA

-64 QGEPKNDGEQPGGN
+64 KDEPENDGEQPGVN
-78 GNAVP
+78 ENTKP
-83 GSGPKQNTDAP
+83 GSAPKQNTDAP

-100 ADPEGT
+100 AAPEGT
-106 GETSGEQKD
+106 D
-115 ELETREADI
+115 E
-124 AIYGSTQAESGKLAY
+124 
-139 LDPTVLRPAG
+139 
-149 DGRWSN
+149 
-155 DNGNLLWF
+155 
-163 GKETDGTPMQY
+163 
-174 RILSSTNVFSTD
+174 
-186 AKNGGLLLNSVKKY
+186 
-200 KTENSENWWGTDFYN
+200 
-215 TAALTSQESGA
+215 
-226 IARAKD
+226 
-232 MSGTSYT
+232 
-239 TFVFNANRSYYWN
+239 
-252 ALTALYTDGTDM
+252 
-264 TGINGASMYLD
+264 
-275 PSRIL
+275 
-280 MVSKTGSMKYNSDS
+280 
-294 ELHSITNEQYK
+294 
-305 DADWKLTLLDADK
+305 
-318 SVTDAALSYTGTRTD
+318 
-333 TGAGQYQI
+333 
-341 TCTYQGATDDKLSI
+341 
-355 MVTDKDYNAEGA
+355 
-367 QILCYG
+367 
-373 YVNPDN
+373 
-379 KNNRKTDNGSGSYTI
+379 
-394 EGTFS
+394 
-399 IAENTGVTAENL
+399 
-411 KSSYHM
+411 
-417 YLIVEHTSGQYN
+417 TSGQYN
-429 DNLYGTDYASEPYE
+429 NDLYGTDYASEPYE
-443 VQVGEAETHYMCGY
+443 VQVGESEMHYMCGY

-465 RKLHP
+465 KKLHP
-470 ACGWT
+470 ACGWR
-475 YSTYTFKP
+475 YNIYTFTP

-495 YYYLV
+495 NYYLV

-523 SITMNGNGAAI
+523 SITMKGNGAVI
-534 SVSTNGKLHLTDCK
+534 SVSTKGKLHLTDCK
-548 EENNHITHA
+548 EADNRITHA
-557 EGYEGSGIAISGNS
+557 EGYAGSGIAISGS
-571 NKVDDKGKVYLYN
+571 SSKGDDEGKVYLYN

-597 IYCENADSGSF
+597 IYCENADEGSF

-621 LDGTTPNNVYLC
+621 LDGTTPDNVYLC
-633 KDQRIYVQDP
+633 KNQRIYVQDP

-653 DVTPTEEKSVTIT
+653 DVAPTEEKPVTIT
-666 KFGNIADANYV
+666 KFGNVTNANYV

-683 DMGTVQDTQYSDR
+683 DMGTVQDTQYS
-696 YNLTL
+696 NLTL
-701 ILRTAAI
+701 IPRTAAI
-708 TATEAD
+708 TTTDAD
-714 GTAASRSLGL
+714 GTVTSRSLGL
-724 GTSILRNPAI
+724 GTSIMRNPAI

-742 GSYVWFGYSFDYNN
+742 GSYVWFGYSFNYNAL
-756 SNNPGKP
+756 NNPGKP

-781 HTLFLDSEGLKVDA
+781 HTLFLDSEGLKVDE
-795 RTYTGKSNSVITYMS
+795 RKYSSDKSSGYPVISYMS
-810 SFYNYSKAAENNA
+810 DFYGYSKAAEKNA
-823 LVVSK
+823 LVVST
-828 ITEQGKEDS
+828 ITETGGENC

-858 TGASIRK
+858 TGAGRGKSL
-865 GMIGSETQINWWL
+865 IGSGKEIKWWL
-878 HGGEAYVT
+878 HGGESYVT
-886 ADGAIAQGNNVA
+886 TDGTIVQGKDTT

-915 EVTSNADDG
+915 EVV
-924 ATGAAGK
+924 TGEAGK
-931 LGTAYKLTLLAGK
+931 LGAEYKLTLLAGK
-944 DEKSGTENIKIVP
+944 NDYDRENIKIEP
-957 DTNIQRTEDEVT
+957 DTTDIKRTEDEVT
-969 LTYDLSHY
+969 VSYTLRNTNW
-977 AKEGYSIS
+977 
-985 TTYYRINQV
+985 TTYRINQV
-994 SVLFLDKEYTEG
+994 SVLFFDKPYG
-1006 NTNGA
+1006 DSDA
-1011 KLLGCV
+1011 KLLAYEKIEGQQFSN
-1017 KVDEQ
+1017 KNDYGIYVDQRRE
-1022 KEFKDYKWSNF
+1022 KS
-1033 YDKGLNGSYTKK
+1033 

-1088 KGSYQIVHTVVKP
+1088 KGSYQIVHTVVNP

-1122 DSRLAPYMDQVTVTY
+1122 DSRLAPYKDKVTVTY
-1137 ELLTGEGVTGV
+1137 ELLTGEGVTGT
-1148 GTLDENQKLTVTKC
+1148 GTLDENHRLTVTKC

-1175 DAAGDPLYSEGEA
+1175 DTAGDPLYSEGEA

-1215 IIYGD
+1215 ILYGD
-1220 TWSVS
+1220 TWTAS
-1225 TDSDTNSTVSYTYW
+1225 TSSTTNQDVSYTYW

-1245 EQATA
+1245 EQAAA
-1250 TRPTDVGTYTVKAT
+1250 TQPNDAGTYTVKAT

-1316 TDDSFNLEYTGN
+1316 TDDSFKLEYIGN
-1328 TEIEAG
+1328 TETEAG
-1334 NYTAGVTA
+1334 NYTARVTA
-1342 LGNPNYTLDG
+1342 LGNPNYTLDS

-1366 APASPLSVTGTKG
+1366 APESPLSVTGTEG
-1379 QNDWYVS
+1379 QNGWYVS

-1400 DGGAT
+1400 DDGAT
-1405 WQGGFGYTT
+1405 WQDSFVYAV
-1414 SGTYHEGQT
+1414 SGSHNEKQT
-1423 YRLRQT
+1423 YCLRQT
-1429 DTGYI
+1429 ATGYI
-1434 TAPAALPVIKVDLTA
+1434 TAPTALPVIKVDLTA

-1463 TDSVLWKWFFRE
+1463 TDRILWKWFFRE

-1488 GVAKIEYQSVNA
+1488 GAARIEYQSVNV

-1513 DDSNRLTIPVNA
+1513 DDSNRLAIPANA
-1525 SQILYFKITDSAG
+1525 SQILYFKITDNAG
-1538 NESILNSNGV
+1538 NVTILNSNGV

-1558 EVNFVKTTTADQDTG
+1558 EVSFVKTTTADQDTG

-1586 GTEEAAAGAYQI
+1586 GTEDVAAGAYQI

-1611 AYLKSLTDGTHT
+1611 AYLKSLTDGAHT
-1623 LTAAYDANGHAWDDG
+1623 LTAAYDANGHAWEDG

-1670 DGRPVSRPSITTE
+1670 DGRPVSKPSITTDNE
-1683 NDRGTNNANV
+1683 RGTNDANV
-1693 TIEYKVK
+1693 TIVYKVK

-1722 TVAQDDSHTEAVVTK
+1722 TVAQDDSHTEAVDTK

-1759 QKHAITVTV
+1759 QKHGITVTV
-1768 TDPADVEISYRAS
+1768 TEPADAEISYRAS
-1781 ENASWQSTPVT
+1781 EDASWQSAPVT

-1849 SSSLYSGDSCQVT
+1849 SSSLCDGDSCQVT

-1870 AGTYSAEA
+1870 AGIYRAEA

-1889 DGKTVA
+1889 DGKTAA
-1895 FTIEKAAVTIQAD
+1895 FTIQKAAVTIQAD

-1915 KADPKLTYRITEGT
+1915 KADPKLTYRIAEGT

-1976 AGVFTIGDH
+1976 AGAFTIGDH
-1985 DQAKVSAVAAAPTCT
+1985 DQAKVSAAAAAPTCT

-2015 VMTASVEIPALGH
+2015 VMIASVEIPALGH

-2078 QGDLS
+2078 QGDLR

-2107 DAPGIFSEAEKT
+2107 DAPGIFSEAEKA

-2157 AKLVYFSA
+2157 ARLVYFSA
-2165 ELFRQIGENVERIS
+2165 ELFRQIGESVERIS
-2179 EPGAKIRLTIRIPD
+2179 EPGAKIHLTIRIPD

-2204 EYFIL
+2204 EYLIL

-2245 DTKIETKP
+2245 DTRIETKP
-2253 DDKKTGSSGGSSKAP
+2253 DDRKNDSKGSSGGSSKAP
-2268 VTSAATGDRNQ
+2268 VTSANTGDRNQ
-2279 PLAWMLLAVAAT
+2279 PLAWMILAVAAT
-2291 GIIAVAIR
+2291 GIIAAAIR

>member
-1 MRKHLRGNSGMRFLA
+1 MRKYLRGNSGMRFLA

-49 KNTEGQAA
+49 KNTEGRAA

-64 QGEPKNDGEQPGGN
+64 QDEPENDGDQPGGN
-78 GNAVP
+78 ENTKP
-83 GSGPKQNTDAP
+83 GSAPKQNTDAP

-106 GETSGEQKD
+106 GETSG
-115 ELETREADI
+115 
-124 AIYGSTQAESGKLAY
+124 
-139 LDPTVLRPAG
+139 
-149 DGRWSN
+149 
-155 DNGNLLWF
+155 
-163 GKETDGTPMQY
+163 
-174 RILSSTNVFSTD
+174 
-186 AKNGGLLLNSVKKY
+186 
-200 KTENSENWWGTDFYN
+200 
-215 TAALTSQESGA
+215 
-226 IARAKD
+226 
-232 MSGTSYT
+232 
-239 TFVFNANRSYYWN
+239 
-252 ALTALYTDGTDM
+252 
-264 TGINGASMYLD
+264 
-275 PSRIL
+275 
-280 MVSKTGSMKYNSDS
+280 
-294 ELHSITNEQYK
+294 
-305 DADWKLTLLDADK
+305 
-318 SVTDAALSYTGTRTD
+318 
-333 TGAGQYQI
+333 
-341 TCTYQGATDDKLSI
+341 
-355 MVTDKDYNAEGA
+355 
-367 QILCYG
+367 
-373 YVNPDN
+373 
-379 KNNRKTDNGSGSYTI
+379 
-394 EGTFS
+394 
-399 IAENTGVTAENL
+399 
-411 KSSYHM
+411 
-417 YLIVEHTSGQYN
+417 QYN
-429 DNLYGTDYASEPYE
+429 NDLYGTDYASEPYE
-443 VQVGEAETHYMCGY
+443 VQVGESETHYMCGY
-457 TGTSWDEH
+457 TGTNWDEH
-465 RKLHP
+465 KKLHP
-470 ACGWT
+470 ACGWR
-475 YSTYTFKP
+475 YNIYTFTP

-495 YYYLV
+495 NYYLV
-500 NDVELTETWNVPTGW
+500 NDVELTETWNVPIGW

-523 SITMNGNGAAI
+523 SITMKGNGAAI
-534 SVSTNGKLHLTDCK
+534 SVSTKGKLHLTDCK
-548 EENNHITHA
+548 EADNRITHA
-557 EGYEGSGIAISGNS
+557 EGYEGSGIAISGS
-571 NKVDDKGKVYLYN
+571 SSKGDDEGKVYLYN

-597 IYCENADSGSF
+597 IYCENADEGSF

-621 LDGTTPNNVYLC
+621 LDGTTPDNVYLC
-633 KDQRIYVQDP
+633 KNQRIYVQDP

-653 DVTPTEEKSVTIT
+653 DVTPTEEKPVTIT
-666 KFGNIADANYV
+666 KFGNVTNANYV

-683 DMGTVQDTQYSDR
+683 DMGTVQDTQYSNR

-701 ILRTAAI
+701 IPRTAAI
-708 TATEAD
+708 TATDAD
-714 GTAASRSLGL
+714 GRVASRSLGL
-724 GTSILRNPAI
+724 GTSIMRNPAI

-742 GSYVWFGYSFDYNN
+742 GSYVWFGYSFDYNA

-781 HTLFLDSEGLKVDA
+781 HTLFLDSEGLKVDE
-795 RTYTGKSNSVITYMS
+795 RKYSSDKSSGYPVISYMS
-810 SFYNYSKAAENNA
+810 DFYGYSKTAENNA
-823 LVVSK
+823 LVFSK
-828 ITEQGKEDS
+828 ITETGEENS

-858 TGASIRK
+858 TGAGRGKSL
-865 GMIGSETQINWWL
+865 IGSGKEIKWWL
-878 HGGEAYVT
+878 HGGESYVT
-886 ADGAIAQGNNVA
+886 TDGTIVQGKDTT

-915 EVTSNADDG
+915 EVV
-924 ATGAAGK
+924 TGEAGK
-931 LGTAYKLTLLAGK
+931 LGAEYKLTLLAGK
-944 DEKSGTENIKIVP
+944 NDYDRENIKIEP
-957 DTNIQRTEDEVT
+957 DTTDIKRTEDEVT
-969 LTYDLSHY
+969 VSYTLRNTNW
-977 AKEGYSIS
+977 
-985 TTYYRINQV
+985 TTYRINQV
-994 SVLFLDKEYTEG
+994 SVLFFDKPYG
-1006 NTNGA
+1006 DSDA
-1011 KLLGCV
+1011 KLLAYEKIEGQQFSN
-1017 KVDEQ
+1017 KNDYGIYVDQ
-1022 KEFKDYKWSNF
+1022 SR
-1033 YDKGLNGSYTKK
+1033 KK
-1045 FTVPEGLRDKQCGRD
+1045 SFTVPEGLRDKQCGVD

-1088 KGSYQIVHTVVKP
+1088 KGSYRIVHTVVKP

-1122 DSRLAPYMDQVTVTY
+1122 DSRLTPYKDKVTVTY
-1137 ELLTGEGVTGV
+1137 ELLTGEGVTGT
-1148 GTLDENQKLTVTKC
+1148 GTLDKNQKLTVTKC

-1175 DAAGDPLYSEGEA
+1175 DTAGDPLYSEGEA

-1204 TVANTDSAKTD
+1204 TVANTDSEKTD

-1220 TWSVS
+1220 TWTAS
-1225 TDSDTNSTVSYTYW
+1225 TSSTTNQDVSYTYW
-1239 LSSQSE
+1239 LNSQSE

-1250 TRPTDVGTYTVKAT
+1250 TLPTAAGTYTVKAT

-1287 ALQWSETKLTYKGDA
+1287 VLQWSETKLTYKGDA

-1316 TDDSFNLEYTGN
+1316 TDDSFKLEYIGN
-1328 TEIEAG
+1328 TETEAG
-1334 NYTAGVTA
+1334 NYRAGVTA
-1342 LGNPNYTLDG
+1342 LGNPNYTLDS
-1352 AANTSQSWSIAYLT
+1352 ATNTSQSWSIAYFT
-1366 APASPLSVTGTKG
+1366 APASPLSVTGTEG
-1379 QNDWYVS
+1379 QNGWYVS

-1429 DTGYI
+1429 ATGYI
-1434 TAPAALPVIKVDLTA
+1434 TAPTALPVIKVDLTA

-1488 GVAKIEYQSVNA
+1488 GVARIEYQSVNA

-1513 DDSNRLTIPVNA
+1513 DTNSLAIPANA
-1525 SQILYFKITDSAG
+1525 SQILYFKITDNAG
-1538 NESILNSNGV
+1538 NVTILNSNGV

-1586 GTEEAAAGAYQI
+1586 GTEDVAAGAYQI

-1611 AYLKSLTDGTHT
+1611 AYLKSLTDGAHT
-1623 LTAAYDANGHAWDDG
+1623 LTAAYDANGHAWEDG

-1670 DGRPVSRPSITTE
+1670 DGRPVSKPSITTDNE
-1683 NDRGTNNANV
+1683 RGTNDANV
-1693 TIEYKVK
+1693 TIVYKVK

-1722 TVAQDDSHTEAVVTK
+1722 TVAQDDSHTEAVDTK

-1759 QKHAITVTV
+1759 QKHGITVTV
-1768 TDPADVEISYRAS
+1768 TEPADAEISYRAS
-1781 ENASWQSTPVT
+1781 EDASWQSAPVT
-1792 YRDAGTYTVYYQ
+1792 YCDAGTYTVYYQ

-1828 TWGTTTFTYDGTE
+1828 TWETTMFTYDGTE

-1915 KADPKLTYRITEGT
+1915 EADPKLTYRITEGT

-1976 AGVFTIGDH
+1976 AGAFTIGDH
-1985 DQAKVSAVAAAPTCT
+1985 DQAKVSAAAAAPTCT

-2015 VMTASVEIPALGH
+2015 VMIASVEIPALGH
-2028 DWTGEWKVV
+2028 DWTGEWKLV

-2078 QGDLS
+2078 QGDLR

-2107 DAPGIFSEAEKT
+2107 DAPGIFSEAEKA

-2157 AKLVYFSA
+2157 ARLVYFSA
-2165 ELFRQIGENVERIS
+2165 ELFRQIGESVERIS

-2291 GIIAVAIR
+2291 GIIAAAIR

>member
-1 MRKHLRGNSGMRFLA
+1 MRKYLRGNSGMRFLA

-49 KNTEGQAA
+49 EDTEGRAA

-64 QGEPKNDGEQPGGN
+64 QDEPENDGEQPGVN
-78 GNAVP
+78 ENTKP
-83 GSGPKQNTDAP
+83 GSAPKQNTDAP

-106 GETSGEQKD
+106 GETS
-115 ELETREADI
+115 ADP
-124 AIYGSTQAESGKLAY
+124 E
-139 LDPTVLRPAG
+139 
-149 DGRWSN
+149 
-155 DNGNLLWF
+155 
-163 GKETDGTPMQY
+163 
-174 RILSSTNVFSTD
+174 
-186 AKNGGLLLNSVKKY
+186 
-200 KTENSENWWGTDFYN
+200 GTD
-215 TAALTSQESGA
+215 E
-226 IARAKD
+226 
-232 MSGTSYT
+232 
-239 TFVFNANRSYYWN
+239 
-252 ALTALYTDGTDM
+252 
-264 TGINGASMYLD
+264 
-275 PSRIL
+275 
-280 MVSKTGSMKYNSDS
+280 
-294 ELHSITNEQYK
+294 
-305 DADWKLTLLDADK
+305 
-318 SVTDAALSYTGTRTD
+318 
-333 TGAGQYQI
+333 
-341 TCTYQGATDDKLSI
+341 
-355 MVTDKDYNAEGA
+355 
-367 QILCYG
+367 
-373 YVNPDN
+373 
-379 KNNRKTDNGSGSYTI
+379 
-394 EGTFS
+394 
-399 IAENTGVTAENL
+399 
-411 KSSYHM
+411 
-417 YLIVEHTSGQYN
+417 TSGQYN
-429 DNLYGTDYASEPYE
+429 NDLYGTDYASEPYE
-443 VQVGEAETHYMCGY
+443 VQVGESETHYMCGY

-465 RKLHP
+465 KKLHP
-470 ACGWT
+470 ACGWR
-475 YSTYTFKP
+475 YNIYTFTP

-495 YYYLV
+495 NYYLV

-523 SITMNGNGAAI
+523 SITMKGNGAAI
-534 SVSTNGKLHLTDCK
+534 SVSTKGKLHLTDCK
-548 EENNHITHA
+548 EADNRITHA
-557 EGYEGSGIAISGNS
+557 EGYEGSGIAISGS
-571 NKVDDKGKVYLYN
+571 SSKGDDEGKVYLYN

-597 IYCENADSGSF
+597 IYCENADEGSF

-621 LDGTTPNNVYLC
+621 LDGTTPDNVYLC
-633 KDQRIYVQDP
+633 KNQRIYVQDP

-653 DVTPTEEKSVTIT
+653 DVAPTEEKPVTIP
-666 KFGNIADANYV
+666 KFGNVTNANYV

-683 DMGTVQDTQYSDR
+683 DMGTVQDTQYS
-696 YNLTL
+696 NLTL
-701 ILRTAAI
+701 IPRTAAI
-708 TATEAD
+708 TATDAD
-714 GTAASRSLGL
+714 GTVTSRSLGL
-724 GTSILRNPAI
+724 GTSIMRNPAI

-742 GSYVWFGYSFDYNN
+742 GSYVWFGYSFNYNAL
-756 SNNPGKP
+756 NNPGKP

-781 HTLFLDSEGLKVDA
+781 HTLFLDSEGLKVDE
-795 RTYTGKSNSVITYMS
+795 RKYSSDKSSGYPVISYMS
-810 SFYNYSKAAENNA
+810 DFYGYSKTAEKNA
-823 LVVSK
+823 LVVST
-828 ITEQGKEDS
+828 ITETGGENC

-858 TGASIRK
+858 TGAGRGKSL
-865 GMIGSETQINWWL
+865 IGSGKEIKWWL
-878 HGGEAYVT
+878 HGGESYVT
-886 ADGAIAQGNNVA
+886 TDGTIVQGKDTT

-915 EVTSNADDG
+915 EVV
-924 ATGAAGK
+924 TGEAGK
-931 LGTAYKLTLLAGK
+931 LGAEYKLTLLAGK
-944 DEKSGTENIKIVP
+944 NDYDRENIKIEP
-957 DTNIQRTEDEVT
+957 DTTDIKRTEDEVT
-969 LTYDLSHY
+969 VSYTLRNTNW
-977 AKEGYSIS
+977 
-985 TTYYRINQV
+985 TTYRINQV
-994 SVLFLDKEYTEG
+994 SVLFFDKPYG
-1006 NTNGA
+1006 DSDA
-1011 KLLGCV
+1011 KLLAYEKIEGQQFSN
-1017 KVDEQ
+1017 KNDYGIYVDQ
-1022 KEFKDYKWSNF
+1022 SR
-1033 YDKGLNGSYTKK
+1033 KK
-1045 FTVPEGLRDKQCGRD
+1045 SFTVPEGLRDKQCGVD

-1101 QGEEVTY
+1101 QGDEVTY

-1122 DSRLAPYMDQVTVTY
+1122 DSRLTPYKDKVTVTY
-1137 ELLTGEGVTGV
+1137 ELLTGEGVTGT
-1148 GTLDENQKLTVTKC
+1148 GTLDENHRLTVTKC

-1175 DAAGDPLYSEGEA
+1175 DTAGDPLYSEGEA

-1220 TWSVS
+1220 TWTAS
-1225 TDSDTNSTVSYTYW
+1225 TSSTTNQDVSYTYW

-1245 EQATA
+1245 EQAAA
-1250 TRPTDVGTYTVKAT
+1250 TQPTDAGTYTVKAT

-1316 TDDSFNLEYTGN
+1316 TDDSFKLEYTGN
-1328 TEIEAG
+1328 TETEAG

-1342 LGNPNYTLDG
+1342 LGNPNYTLDS
-1352 AANTSQSWSIAYLT
+1352 ATNTSQSWSIAYLT

-1429 DTGYI
+1429 ATGYI
-1434 TAPAALPVIKVDLTA
+1434 TAPTALPVIKVDLTA

-1463 TDSVLWKWFFRE
+1463 TDRILWKWFFRE

-1488 GVAKIEYQSVNA
+1488 GVARIEYQSVNA

-1513 DDSNRLTIPVNA
+1513 DTNSLAIPANA
-1525 SQILYFKITDSAG
+1525 SQILYFKITDNAG
-1538 NESILNSNGV
+1538 NVTILNSNGV

-1586 GTEEAAAGAYQI
+1586 GTEDVAAGAYQI

-1611 AYLKSLTDGTHT
+1611 AYLKSLTDGAHT
-1623 LTAAYDANGHAWDDG
+1623 LTAAYDANGHAWEDG

-1707 TKEAPKDYGTYVVRV
+1707 TKEAPKDYGTYVIRV

-1862 GMKGAQKA
+1862 DMKGAQKA

-1889 DGKTVA
+1889 DEKTAA
-1895 FTIEKAAVTIQAD
+1895 FTIHKAAVTIQAD

-1915 KADPKLTYRITEGT
+1915 KADPKLTYHITEGT
-1929 LAEGDSLKGI
+1929 LAEGDSLNGI
-1939 TVSREKGETAG
+1939 TVSREEGETAG

-1985 DQAKVSAVAAAPTCT
+1985 DQAKVSAAAAAPTCT

-2015 VMTASVEIPALGH
+2015 VMTASVKIPALGH

-2078 QGDLS
+2078 QGDLR

-2209 RMHDGELTVLN
+2209 RMHEGELTVLN

-2237 SDYAIVCK
+2237 SGYAIVCK

-2268 VTSAATGDRNQ
+2268 VTSANTGDRNQ